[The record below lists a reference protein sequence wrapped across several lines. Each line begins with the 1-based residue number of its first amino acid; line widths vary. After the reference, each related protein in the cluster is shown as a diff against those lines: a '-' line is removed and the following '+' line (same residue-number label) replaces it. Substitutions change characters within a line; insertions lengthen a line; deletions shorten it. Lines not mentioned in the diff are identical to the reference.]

1 MNNLTWNSTATKAG
15 TATGSS
21 SSYPDSS
28 RLTKDGTNV
37 DEYLEAYKAKRAQ
50 KETVSENSR
59 LTKDGTN
66 VDSYFE
72 EYKARR
78 GARDTEAILSEY
90 ESLAKKYNDSI
101 AGAQAYTSG
110 GWKDASSGEAI
121 LKTYEEL
128 KSGVDSL
135 NRRTSGNEGVKNTLG
150 HGRYYELLREVESMG
165 TSVDSAL
172 GAVKSASES
181 YGRYDSADAYN
192 RAMKLQGMSRETL
205 QSEVDRLSGEMEALL
220 SNPDYKIKSFVSAGP
235 RSGQPLPEGVQS
247 SRNGVAQLT
256 LDGMQK
262 YKELEDQRVE
272 YQTMLNEREYADNAE
287 KYNADPRSLGYSDLM
302 KLLKTAEQEK
312 ESNPG
317 RYEFVKSYYDG
328 LSESELYDLQGLDKI
343 TRLSKAER
351 AKLDKIYELAVALES
366 AVMATGSRFSAEYHM
381 KKKLVENGM
390 DEEEAESLSNHYIRY
405 QNALKRQASQQEYAE
420 RIQSSTGD
428 AYRLNLLTLPA
439 NFIGGISSVLGNVS
453 QYISNEISGK
463 DIPLDPNAGYNKY
476 TNFTSDVRSITQ
488 AEIEKA
494 ADFEIA
500 GVNVAGTLY
509 NTVMSGIDS
518 GLAILAGGAIGSM
531 LSGGG
536 AAASGVS
543 SAMVK
548 KAASATSGLI
558 MGSNAAGQ
566 EIIQSLEKGDS
577 NTKAIARGIGV
588 GLVETLTEKF
598 GVDALF
604 DIAHGKGGV
613 IKKALQSFA
622 SEGTEEV
629 ISNWGTS
636 LVDKLSGEGFRFES
650 LMKQYMEQG
659 YSQSTAAQKA
669 GADILTED
677 AVTFIAG
684 GLTGSVMSVGFAVS
698 STAEAK
704 QYKSMLDSEVNGSGY
719 AAFLQGI
726 NERMGAISEISDEAE
741 LAKAKEAVKN
751 SIRLRQAVI
760 ESAANNVRNTE
771 VLKEYLG
778 EEGFKAEIDHITEQ
792 KRTLDGILSEIE
804 AGTYNVEER
813 AAEAKELVNRYA
825 QESAEGKVKKKAAS
839 YAENLLRQ
847 LGLKNADKTL
857 QHNIE
862 LLETDVKNGVEGA
875 AETLKF
881 TREAL
886 ASVKSY
892 TDKDIA
898 NMLGGTIQHGNTVK
912 VDAAVGVKLDHT
924 MPQNAYAKYDVKTG
938 EISINPYA
946 VATAEAQMRQSSEYS
961 ESNMAKVKVVHEAG
975 HAAAQADSS
984 FVSQMYEVYSRLKAE
999 GIVASYEV
1007 NEGSILDTYKKA
1019 GVIDSYLNTSSA
1031 KAQVQKLVQD
1041 GASTEDATNAVI
1053 DAYMQEE
1060 YVMNFLEYVEKSGG
1074 KLYESL
1080 APEKRNVFVRAVQKI
1095 AEIFRGIAAKIR
1107 GTNVSSAKKME
1118 DMAVRLTEAVQ
1129 RFAADS
1135 LQDANTATESVDSPV
1150 VSNNTTEGENV
1161 ETGNG
1166 TAAQNE
1172 DARWSLSE
1180 IHETVE
1186 EAILNRGQIDEKY
1199 NQKKISRVPER
1210 LAEMV
1215 LEASGGEINI
1225 SDKYIALS
1233 GSEIYHEYK
1242 RHSDSAIE
1250 SSRDQI
1256 AMTQNEITEAIA
1268 AIFDPDIVEG
1278 MFTTKDNPTQRQS
1291 FAYAKKAHGY
1301 YVVAEA
1307 VGGNR
1312 NPNIVPVMII
1322 QVTEAKWN
1330 RYMESGKTIGEMLN
1344 ENDVEMLNALDVEKN
1359 KNNRVIAA
1367 QFVSQETIANTPHSP
1382 RSNKSIAQNAE
1393 NVNSENESVRWSL
1406 NNLSKDD
1413 DAYSRIY
1420 DMRVEVNKLTQ
1431 SIKEF
1436 ESTNDFK
1443 NAMDKL
1449 GESIAN
1455 DDIDNGV
1462 KAYQQW
1468 RIDSGYG
1475 ALVNKRDALRVEL
1488 ENAEKAFNENIA
1500 NKLALEEKAAI
1511 EKSGVSEAEYFR
1523 KQAVKEF
1530 GYTPYY
1536 YDAGYITPNGKMLNF
1551 SGEKGKH
1558 FGSRGQDHRAIGV
1571 IYDDTSGTDA
1581 LNRFMR
1587 DGNIRIMAESPGIDV
1602 STVAEPTKEQYA
1614 TIRRFINEYSDK
1626 GYFNVDLTDE
1636 SGRVIGSLEYEN
1648 RINPARVLNDIKHY
1662 FQTGEIREQSNID
1675 KFRYSISVDSE
1686 GNKLTPEQ
1694 QERFKDSKVRD
1705 ENGNLKVMY
1714 HGTPNGDFTVFQDG
1728 TYFTDNKAYADLYQN
1743 PGASSISVKNGA
1755 SAPKTFEVYLDIKK
1769 PFDISDPA
1777 ARDIYINEYIKGGNA
1792 VGINP
1797 YLSDPTNDPDIRFS
1811 LSNSVEETKD
1821 LMALHNL
1828 HKDEVLKQ
1836 IEMGGLVYPSIAI
1849 TKPSKIAHDDFGDV
1863 TLILNKDA
1871 IDPKNSKYNK
1881 IYSTDAYTPTFPH
1894 ISYEADSDVAD
1905 NIIARVKAQFDNLH
1919 DYYQRSIR
1927 SLKDYTNLNDV
1938 LNRYGG
1944 FSGMVNNYIYD
1955 HGMKQLYLAEKGEAV
1970 PMVIDRT
1977 ETEISD
1983 DLKGLYQTVVDRLGE
1998 DEIRTLNDRGYF
2010 NTLGEARMEWT
2021 KKHLDTLKDIFAEYW
2036 SSDGIMSKEEA
2047 LEIADEQK
2055 LFYWYKE
2062 ATAVLKY
2069 LEDGGLTVV
2078 EKENYDATNANV
2090 DEKIAGSDY
2099 KEWLNALF
2107 DGIEGQSGI
2116 RNNKDIFLPSGKRR
2130 NFKQLHDPVTV
2141 DNVIKAMRKKDQK
2154 GEGAFGIGN
2163 IYGASAKTYDS
2174 IEEAKAHSGE
2184 LGVINQ
2190 DEYDAIKENI
2200 NGRLADI
2207 ARQYANGKDII
2218 DAKNTLVEAVAKYE
2232 SKPQIA
2238 KYLKQYDYVYKY
2250 NDSIADDLIS
2260 LRDYIR
2266 SLPRPYFEAKPQ
2278 RAVGFDEVGVF
2289 VIPRNADVKL
2299 KQELLNRGYSIA
2311 EYDPDV
2317 EGDRQKVVNQFEE
2330 YKFSLSSDA
2339 KYAEQIESLQKLY
2352 DSKKNKNTKAANNI
2366 LRRIER
2372 LKRLS
2377 GNVDADYAKRIAR
2390 LKEDNTFLRAQMKA
2404 GRKTALSPTVLDNL
2418 LRDMRSAWGVSV
2430 EDNQAMKDMFRIVDN
2445 VSNSGKGMSDAVMEH
2460 LRGMAEKL
2468 LSDVYVT
2475 DYQNMRE
2482 NEAFIKHIKSMTLSV
2497 PADNES
2503 DLSGGYGAYRRQN
2516 MKYVKLARNGTPVD
2530 TVYDELCNA
2539 FPGLLDRSVAN
2550 PADQIDEIVA
2560 VMKSLQP
2567 VDVPAYSGMLSDAS
2581 ISFVNDIMAKYE
2593 RGARETY
2600 SAMRD
2605 KKQQKAVDRASTA
2618 YEARIRQIEY
2628 RAAKDAE
2635 EYEAIIDRYQQK
2647 EWGGKMAQSRRDYSK
2662 SVLTNARAIR
2672 AAAVSPNQKKFI
2684 PEAYRESAK
2693 NIAQWLSDVSLFN
2706 GSITMDIANRVTA
2719 DFARLSEL
2727 YGEDFG
2733 SISTMLLDEVNSFA
2747 NSQSE
2752 DHALKA
2758 TYVMRA
2764 AAKLSHLLRRSIVNH
2779 NRIVLDGKK
2788 KSAADTGDALVR
2800 DLNTRKFAE
2809 KEFNTIDVNAKGKI
2823 TAPKRPAARRATRK
2837 ISLEIMDGY
2846 SFLHRMGK
2854 VGDLLFETLRSAQSK
2869 QVMYVNEYVDAL
2881 ERELIRT
2888 KERKDGVKLSNYI
2901 GDKQKTVTITLANNK
2916 PLTMT
2921 AAQAMNVVTL
2931 YEREAGKSHIENGG
2945 VRIVHPQNKT
2955 VSEAIALATGD
2966 VAALRSKLDAEDL
2979 RVMDVMNRFIRE
2991 ECTRWGN
2998 EATLERYGFHRFT
3011 TKEYFPI
3018 TVDRNA
3024 LPSSISA
3031 EQAKDLIQFNVQN
3044 VGFAKTADASAKAPV
3059 LIDSFIDVVNRH
3071 VEGMAT
3077 YAAYLSAEDT
3087 VNRIMSA
3094 PGVRDAMQRS
3104 LGYDS
3109 IKYMNEMMT
3118 DLKGGSR
3125 NKTSILDGF
3134 FNYAASAYKSA
3145 SVSLNPSTVAKQPLS
3160 YIRALAVMD
3169 AKYLI
3174 KGFHMP
3180 RTQKRQDA
3188 YKEMMQYSGIAVK
3201 KELGYSEVGVA
3212 RSVGEQIGYSK
3223 SGITTIPDKAS
3234 ELGMKPAGH
3243 ADKITWEA
3251 LWIACREETLAK
3263 NSGFSMDHEAW
3274 MQATAKRFSEVVA
3287 RTQVVDS
3294 PLDTAPIV
3302 RHGTHAIRS
3311 LLAFQNEP
3319 IKTFNLLMNAI
3330 DDLINTEKGSA
3341 VRRTAAKRLGTVVGV
3356 TIVGWVME
3364 AAVSAAFSTL
3374 RDEDDD
3380 WTVFWEKWGW
3390 NTLSNAIGAV
3400 PILSSFIDIIMEN
3413 WSGYDYTDMAID
3425 VFADIIQNAQDL
3437 CTDIVDLAK
3446 GETSTRQETIIKT
3459 ARDFIESVGTLFKIP
3474 VRSVFRFVGNF
3485 GKFIFHA
3492 TDWYE
3497 AEFWWQ
3503 SICYNPA
3510 SDDAREKHEFNS
3522 LLADA
3527 YRNDREA
3534 YEWMYA
3540 RLRWAG
3546 LSHDKIIGGIRK
3558 DYVAHGEEQYAD
3570 VDLSKFEPGSDPWYT
3585 GLKAMFNRKISDP
3598 KATEDEITRL
3608 YLATGKTEVLPS
3620 NIKNTEEV
3628 DVDAFMEMRDYY
3640 GETLYEILNAMRQY
3654 KGYKEADNEKKA
3666 FWVQRAKDY
3675 AVSVARWHVNNSY
3688 NLGDD
3693 AKWIEEMKNER
3704 PADVAKYIVDN
3715 RKGQGW

>member
-1 MNNLTWNSTATKAG
+1 MNNLTWNSKATKAG

-21 SSYPDSS
+21 SSASASS

-205 QSEVDRLSGEMEALL
+205 QSEVDRLSGEMDALL

-247 SRNGVAQLT
+247 SRNSVAQLT

-312 ESNPG
+312 ASDPG

-351 AKLDKIYELAVALES
+351 AKLDKIYELAFALES
-366 AVMATGSRFSAEYHM
+366 AGMATGSRFSAEYHM

-428 AYRLNLLTLPA
+428 AFRLNLLTLPA

-518 GLAILAGGAIGSM
+518 GLAILAGGAIGGAV
-531 LSGGG
+531 GGG
-536 AAASGVS
+536 AATASGVS
-543 SAMVK
+543 STVAENT
-548 KAASATSGLI
+548 AAVVSGLI

-577 NTKAIARGIGV
+577 DIKALARGIAV
-588 GLVETLTEKF
+588 GTVENITEKF

-622 SEGTEEV
+622 SEGTQEV

-636 LVDKLSGEGFRFES
+636 LVDKLSGEGFRFEV
-650 LMKQYMEQG
+650 LMKRYMEQG
-659 YSQSTAAQKA
+659 YSQPTAAQKA

-719 AAFLQGI
+719 AAFMQGI

-741 LAKAKEAVKN
+741 QAKAKEAVEN

-760 ESAANNVRNTE
+760 ESASNNVRNTE

-825 QESAEGKVKKKAAS
+825 EETAEGKLKKKATS

-862 LLETDVKNGVEGA
+862 LLETDVKNGVKGA

-898 NMLGGTIQHGNTVK
+898 NMLGGTVQGGDKVK

-1007 NEGSILDTYKKA
+1007 NERSILDTYKKA

-1107 GTNVSSAKKME
+1107 GTNVSSAQKME

-1129 RFAADS
+1129 RFAATS
-1135 LQDANTATESVDSPV
+1135 LQDANTATESVDSSV

-1172 DARWSLSE
+1172 DARWSLRE
-1180 IHETVE
+1180 IYETVE

-1382 RSNKSIAQNAE
+1382 RSNNSIAQNAE
-1393 NVNSENESVRWSL
+1393 NVNSENEDARWSL
-1406 NNLSKDD
+1406 NNLSKDAAIHYDDKNRASDVVKDLGLQLPAIFKDIQDSDVIVRDIGVNVNKGIENVTQSQQFKRWFGDWQNDPENASKVVDADGTPKVMYHGTSAEFNVFDASKNKNIVLGNGHYFGENVDAVKNNYAAGKDGRVIEVYLSIKNPFVVRDSQFSSIDDMPRIVGTVLNEENVSVEDIQNILKRHGHDGIQYVSSKAGNDIWVAFDSEQIKSATDNIGTFDGSNPDIRYSLDTDINERYALNNSNKDD

-1614 TIRRFINEYSDK
+1614 TIRKFINEYAGK
-1626 GYFNVDLTDE
+1626 EYFNVDLSDE

-1648 RINPARVLNDIKHY
+1648 HINSTRILNDIKHY
-1662 FQTGEIREQSNID
+1662 FQTGEIREQSNAD
-1675 KFRYSISVDSE
+1675 KFRYS
-1686 GNKLTPEQ
+1686 L
-1694 QERFKDSKVRD
+1694 
-1705 ENGNLKVMY
+1705 
-1714 HGTPNGDFTVFQDG
+1714 
-1728 TYFTDNKAYADLYQN
+1728 
-1743 PGASSISVKNGA
+1743 
-1755 SAPKTFEVYLDIKK
+1755 
-1769 PFDISDPA
+1769 
-1777 ARDIYINEYIKGGNA
+1777 
-1792 VGINP
+1792 VGE
-1797 YLSDPTNDPDIRFS
+1797 TN
-1811 LSNSVEETKD
+1811 
-1821 LMALHNL
+1821 
-1828 HKDEVLKQ
+1828 
-1836 IEMGGLVYPSIAI
+1836 
-1849 TKPSKIAHDDFGDV
+1849 
-1863 TLILNKDA
+1863 
-1871 IDPKNSKYNK
+1871 
-1881 IYSTDAYTPTFPH
+1881 
-1894 ISYEADSDVAD
+1894 
-1905 NIIARVKAQFDNLH
+1905 
-1919 DYYQRSIR
+1919 
-1927 SLKDYTNLNDV
+1927 
-1938 LNRYGG
+1938 
-1944 FSGMVNNYIYD
+1944 
-1955 HGMKQLYLAEKGEAV
+1955 
-1970 PMVIDRT
+1970 
-1977 ETEISD
+1977 
-1983 DLKGLYQTVVDRLGE
+1983 
-1998 DEIRTLNDRGYF
+1998 
-2010 NTLGEARMEWT
+2010 
-2021 KKHLDTLKDIFAEYW
+2021 
-2036 SSDGIMSKEEA
+2036 
-2047 LEIADEQK
+2047 
-2055 LFYWYKE
+2055 
-2062 ATAVLKY
+2062 
-2069 LEDGGLTVV
+2069 
-2078 EKENYDATNANV
+2078 
-2090 DEKIAGSDY
+2090 
-2099 KEWLNALF
+2099 
-2107 DGIEGQSGI
+2107 DGIEIYETSEEVLRLPWHERKKRYLSYVQDKYRGRTAKFVRNGHAYYAEFD
-2116 RNNKDIFLPSGKRR
+2116 RNNASKAVYGDRRSDATGRDALINTGADGSIF
-2130 NFKQLHDPVTV
+2130 
-2141 DNVIKAMRKKDQK
+2141 
-2154 GEGAFGIGN
+2154 E
-2163 IYGASAKTYDS
+2163 
-2174 IEEAKAHSGE
+2174 
-2184 LGVINQ
+2184 
-2190 DEYDAIKENI
+2190 
-2200 NGRLADI
+2200 
-2207 ARQYANGKDII
+2207 
-2218 DAKNTLVEAVAKYE
+2218 LVENSHYAGSSTDYKNHSNTDYFDYFVKTV
-2232 SKPQIA
+2232 QI
-2238 KYLKQYDYVYKY
+2238 
-2250 NDSIADDLIS
+2250 DD
-2260 LRDYIR
+2260 
-2266 SLPRPYFEAKPQ
+2266 K
-2278 RAVGFDEVGVF
+2278 VFD
-2289 VIPRNADVKL
+2289 ILADVKKQYHADGEYVYTLRLVENKTIKASPIQRGQALL
-2299 KQELLNRGYSIA
+2299 KNSGNALIDDAIVAQGEEA
-2311 EYDPDV
+2311 
-2317 EGDRQKVVNQFEE
+2317 VNTSDEDSRL
-2330 YKFSLSSDA
+2330 SLSS
-2339 KYAEQIESLQKLY
+2339 
-2352 DSKKNKNTKAANNI
+2352 AAD
-2366 LRRIER
+2366 E
-2372 LKRLS
+2372 
-2377 GNVDADYAKRIAR
+2377 KRIAR

-2418 LRDMRSAWGVSV
+2418 LREMRSAWGVSG

-2468 LSDVYVT
+2468 LSNVYVT
-2475 DYQNMRE
+2475 DDQNMRE

-2647 EWGGKMAQSRRDYSK
+2647 EWDGKMAQSRRDYSK

-2809 KEFNTIDVNAKGKI
+2809 KEFNTLEASG
-2823 TAPKRPAARRATRK
+2823 ALERAAGNVRRGLKA
-2837 ISLEIMDGY
+2837 ISLNTMDGY

-2854 VGDLLFETLRSAQSK
+2854 VGDMLYDTLRAAQSK
-2869 QVMYVNEYVDAL
+2869 QVLYVKEYVDLLNDQLVYNKKTNA
-2881 ERELIRT
+2881 
-2888 KERKDGVKLSNYI
+2888 DGVDLSVYT
-2901 GDKQKTVTITLANNK
+2901 GNK
-2916 PLTMT
+2916 PKMVEFTMANGAKMRMT
-2921 AAQAMNVVTL
+2921 AVQAMNIVSA
-2931 YEREAGKSHIENGG
+2931 YERAAGKEHIENGG
-2945 VRIVHPQNKT
+2945 VRLWDGEKKAYSRAFSLT
-2955 VSEAIALATGD
+2955 ATD
-2966 VAALRSKLDAEDL
+2966 VAALRSALDTDDL

-2991 ECTRWGN
+2991 DCTKWGN

-3011 TKEYFPI
+3011 TKDYFPLK
-3018 TVDRNA
+3018 VDRNA
-3024 LPSSISA
+3024 IPADMVKGYSVPY
-3031 EQAKDLIQFNVQN
+3031 NVSN
-3044 VGFAKTADASAKAPV
+3044 VGFAKATTEGASAPL

-3077 YAAYLSAEDT
+3077 YAAYLSVEDT

-3104 LGYDS
+3104 LGS
-3109 IKYMNEMMT
+3109 GSVKYMEDLMT
-3118 DLKGGSR
+3118 ALKGGGQSSSF
-3125 NKTSILDGF
+3125 TDSITDWWTKQAGH
-3134 FNYAASAYKSA
+3134 YKSA
-3145 SVSLNPSTVAKQPLS
+3145 AVSYNASTAAKQPLS
-3160 YIRALAVMD
+3160 YIRALAVID
-3169 AKYLI
+3169 QKYLL
-3174 KGFHMP
+3174 KGLHGDGKSAHE
-3180 RTQKRQDA
+3180 Q
-3188 YKEMMQYSGIAVK
+3188 MMQYSGIGVK
-3201 KELGYSEVGVA
+3201 KDMGYSEVGVA
-3212 RSVGEQIGYSK
+3212 KSIGNQIGYEK
-3223 SGITTIPDKAS
+3223 KGLGKVIRDFN
-3234 ELGMKPAGH
+3234 EFGMKGASFM
-3243 ADKITWEA
+3243 DKVTWDA
-3251 LWIACREETLAK
+3251 LWIACREEVLEMNPGIST
-3263 NSGFSMDHEAW
+3263 DHTVW
-3274 MQATAKRFSEVVA
+3274 MEMTAKRFSEVVA

-3294 PLDTAPIV
+3294 PLDSAFKIYRSNNPLV
-3302 RHGTHAIRS
+3302 RN
-3311 LLAFQNEP
+3311 LFAFTNEP
-3319 IKTFNLLMNAI
+3319 MKGFNLIMNSVN
-3330 DDLINTEKGSA
+3330 DLINTEKGSA
-3341 VRRTAAKRLGTVVGV
+3341 AQKRARGALGKVLGV
-3356 TIVGWVME
+3356 SVASWAME
-3364 AAVSAAFSTL
+3364 ALVSSIFRAVRDDDDDPGVVLEEFWPNMKSNMFGAIPYVAQLSDIISDAYNGYDFTDIGISNLVDIVESAKSLSSTL
-3374 RDEDDD
+3374 DNPESKQEKVFKQVRD
-3380 WTVFWEKWGW
+3380 
-3390 NTLSNAIGAV
+3390 L
-3400 PILSSFIDIIMEN
+3400 
-3413 WSGYDYTDMAID
+3413 
-3425 VFADIIQNAQDL
+3425 
-3437 CTDIVDLAK
+3437 
-3446 GETSTRQETIIKT
+3446 
-3459 ARDFIESVGTLFKIP
+3459 IEAVGTFAGIP
-3474 VRSVFRFVGNF
+3474 IRNIDRTLVNATKAYFHLTDNYVGEYNLQKMF
-3485 GKFIFHA
+3485 
-3492 TDWYE
+3492 
-3497 AEFWWQ
+3497 
-3503 SICYNPA
+3503 YNPN
-3510 SDDAREKHEFNS
+3510 SNTAREKHEFNS

-3527 YRNDREA
+3527 YLSGDREA
-3534 YEWMYA
+3534 YEAIANDM
-3540 RLRWAG
+3540 R
-3546 LSHDKIIGGIRK
+3546 
-3558 DYVAHGEEQYAD
+3558 AHGVSTQAIIAGIAKDSFAD
-3570 VDLSKFEPGSDPWYT
+3570 DLANSDSSSLVKFKVGSEPWYI
-3585 GLKAMFNRKISDP
+3585 GMKAIFGRELGAPDG
-3598 KATEDEITRL
+3598 TEKEITRVYTL
-3608 YLATGKTEVLPS
+3608 TGDTNILPKFKDGTYSVNKEERQIDGAAYDTYLTE
-3620 NIKNTEEV
+3620 
-3628 DVDAFMEMRDYY
+3628 Y
-3640 GETLYEILNAMRQY
+3640 GTTLYEVVNAMRNM
-3654 KGYKEADNEKKA
+3654 EAYRRASSAEQAWWITKA
-3666 FWVQRAKDY
+3666 ENYAA
-3675 AVSVARWHVNNSY
+3675 AVSIYHQDKEYNLTSRGKWIGEYAESRAVDVAR
-3688 NLGDD
+3688 
-3693 AKWIEEMKNER
+3693 
-3704 PADVAKYIVDN
+3704 YIVEN
-3715 RKGQGW
+3715 LSR

>member
-1 MNNLTWNSTATKAG
+1 MKNLTWNSTATKAG

-21 SSYPDSS
+21 SSASASS

-66 VDSYFE
+66 VDEYFE
-72 EYKARR
+72 EYKVRR

-90 ESLAKKYNDSI
+90 ERLAKKYNDSI

-110 GWKDASSGEAI
+110 GWKDASSGESI

-135 NRRTSGNEGVKNTLG
+135 TRRTAGSEGVKNTLG
-150 HGRYYELLREVESMG
+150 HGRYYELLRGIESMG
-165 TSVDSAL
+165 ASVNSAL
-172 GAVKSASES
+172 GTVKSASEN

-235 RSGQPLPEGVQS
+235 RSGQPLPSGVQS

-272 YQTMLNEREYADNAE
+272 YQTVLNEREYADKAE

-351 AKLDKIYELAVALES
+351 AKLDKIYELAFALES
-366 AVMATGSRFSAEYHM
+366 AGMATGSRFSAEYHM

-390 DEEEAESLSNHYIRY
+390 DEEEAESLANHYIRY

-420 RIQSSTGD
+420 SVQSSTGD
-428 AYRLNLLTLPA
+428 AFRLNLLTFPA
-439 NFIGGISSVLGNVS
+439 NLIGGISSVLGNVS

-476 TNFTSDVRSITQ
+476 TNFTSDVRSATQ
-488 AEIEKA
+488 SEIEKA

-518 GLAILAGGAIGSM
+518 GLAILAGGAIGGAM
-531 LSGGG
+531 GVLSGAG
-536 AAASGVS
+536 ASATAGAS
-543 SAMVK
+543 SAVVK
-548 KAASATSGLI
+548 RAASATSGLI

-577 NTKAIARGIGV
+577 DIKALARGIAV
-588 GLVETLTEKF
+588 GTVENITEKL

-636 LVDKLSGEGFRFES
+636 LVDKLSGEGFRFET
-650 LMKQYMEQG
+650 LIKQYTDQG
-659 YSQSTAAQKA
+659 YSRETAVQKA

-741 LAKAKEAVKN
+741 QAKAKEAVEN
-751 SIRLRQAVI
+751 SIRLRQTVI

-825 QESAEGKVKKKAAS
+825 QETAEGKVKKKAAS

-898 NMLGGTIQHGNTVK
+898 NMLGGTVQGGDKVK

-938 EISINPYA
+938 EIFINPYA

-1007 NEGSILDTYKKA
+1007 NEGAILDTYKKA

-1107 GTNVSSAKKME
+1107 GTNVSSAQKME
-1118 DMAVRLTEAVQ
+1118 DMAVRLTKAIQ
-1129 RFAADS
+1129 RFAATS
-1135 LQDANTATESVDSPV
+1135 LQDANTATESVDSSV
-1150 VSNNTTEGENV
+1150 VTGNTTEGENV

-1172 DARWSLSE
+1172 DARWSLRE
-1180 IHETVE
+1180 IHEAVE

-1382 RSNKSIAQNAE
+1382 RSNNSIAQNAE

-1406 NNLSKDD
+1406 NNLSKDAAIHYDDKNRASDVVKDLGLQLPAIFKDIQDSDVIVRDIGVNVNKGIENVTQSQQFKRWFGDWQNDPENASKVVNADGTPKVMYHGTSAEFYVFDASKNKNTVLGNGHYFGENVDAVKNNYAAGKDGRVIEVYLSIKNPFVVRDSQFSSIDDMPRIVGTVLNEENVSVEDIQNILKSRGYDGIQYVSSKAGNDIWVAFDSEQIKSATDNIGTFDGSNPDIRYSLDTDINERYALNNSNKDD

-1436 ESTNDFK
+1436 ESTDDFK

-1449 GESIAN
+1449 GEAITN

-1468 RIDSGYG
+1468 RVDSGYG

-1488 ENAEKAFNENIA
+1488 ENAEKAFNENIT
-1500 NKLALEEKAAI
+1500 NKAVQEEKTAI
-1511 EKSGVSEAEYFR
+1511 EKSGLSEAEYFR
-1523 KQAVKEF
+1523 KQAVNEF
-1530 GYTPYY
+1530 GYTPYF
-1536 YDAGYITPNGKMLNF
+1536 YDAGYITSNGKMLNF
-1551 SGEKGKH
+1551 SGEKGRH
-1558 FGSRGQDHRAIGV
+1558 FGSRGEDHRAIGV
-1571 IYDDTSGTDA
+1571 IYAETSGTDA
-1581 LNRFMR
+1581 MNRFMK
-1587 DGNIRIMAESPGIDV
+1587 DGNIRIMAESPGIDI
-1602 STVAEPTKEQYA
+1602 STALEPTKEQYA
-1614 TIRRFINEYSDK
+1614 TIRKFINEYAGK
-1626 GYFNVDLTDE
+1626 EYFNVDLSDE

-1648 RINPARVLNDIKHY
+1648 HINSTRILNDIKHY
-1662 FQTGEIREQSNID
+1662 FQTGEIREQSNAD
-1675 KFRYSISVDSE
+1675 KFRYS
-1686 GNKLTPEQ
+1686 L
-1694 QERFKDSKVRD
+1694 
-1705 ENGNLKVMY
+1705 
-1714 HGTPNGDFTVFQDG
+1714 
-1728 TYFTDNKAYADLYQN
+1728 
-1743 PGASSISVKNGA
+1743 
-1755 SAPKTFEVYLDIKK
+1755 
-1769 PFDISDPA
+1769 
-1777 ARDIYINEYIKGGNA
+1777 
-1792 VGINP
+1792 VGE
-1797 YLSDPTNDPDIRFS
+1797 TN
-1811 LSNSVEETKD
+1811 
-1821 LMALHNL
+1821 
-1828 HKDEVLKQ
+1828 
-1836 IEMGGLVYPSIAI
+1836 
-1849 TKPSKIAHDDFGDV
+1849 
-1863 TLILNKDA
+1863 
-1871 IDPKNSKYNK
+1871 
-1881 IYSTDAYTPTFPH
+1881 
-1894 ISYEADSDVAD
+1894 
-1905 NIIARVKAQFDNLH
+1905 
-1919 DYYQRSIR
+1919 
-1927 SLKDYTNLNDV
+1927 
-1938 LNRYGG
+1938 
-1944 FSGMVNNYIYD
+1944 
-1955 HGMKQLYLAEKGEAV
+1955 
-1970 PMVIDRT
+1970 
-1977 ETEISD
+1977 
-1983 DLKGLYQTVVDRLGE
+1983 
-1998 DEIRTLNDRGYF
+1998 
-2010 NTLGEARMEWT
+2010 
-2021 KKHLDTLKDIFAEYW
+2021 
-2036 SSDGIMSKEEA
+2036 
-2047 LEIADEQK
+2047 
-2055 LFYWYKE
+2055 
-2062 ATAVLKY
+2062 
-2069 LEDGGLTVV
+2069 
-2078 EKENYDATNANV
+2078 
-2090 DEKIAGSDY
+2090 
-2099 KEWLNALF
+2099 
-2107 DGIEGQSGI
+2107 DGIEIYETSEEVLRLPWHERKKRYLSYVQDKYRGRTAKFVRNGHAYYAEFD
-2116 RNNKDIFLPSGKRR
+2116 RNNASKAVYGDRRSDATGRDALINTGADGSIF
-2130 NFKQLHDPVTV
+2130 
-2141 DNVIKAMRKKDQK
+2141 
-2154 GEGAFGIGN
+2154 E
-2163 IYGASAKTYDS
+2163 
-2174 IEEAKAHSGE
+2174 
-2184 LGVINQ
+2184 
-2190 DEYDAIKENI
+2190 
-2200 NGRLADI
+2200 
-2207 ARQYANGKDII
+2207 
-2218 DAKNTLVEAVAKYE
+2218 LVENSHYAGSSTDYKNHSNTDYFDYFVKTV
-2232 SKPQIA
+2232 QI
-2238 KYLKQYDYVYKY
+2238 
-2250 NDSIADDLIS
+2250 DD
-2260 LRDYIR
+2260 
-2266 SLPRPYFEAKPQ
+2266 K
-2278 RAVGFDEVGVF
+2278 VFD
-2289 VIPRNADVKL
+2289 ILADVKKQYHADGGYVYTLRLVENKTIKASPIQRGQALL
-2299 KQELLNRGYSIA
+2299 KNSGNALIDDAIVAQGEEAVNTSDEDSRLSLSSAAEDVRLSLITAEMSDGERAGILRGKSITNPPVA
-2311 EYDPDV
+2311 SSV
-2317 EGDRQKVVNQFEE
+2317 
-2330 YKFSLSSDA
+2330 LSSDA
-2339 KYAEQIESLQKLY
+2339 AEASGISVWDDIDRRFGKEKRAIIKKLAHEFGVFKGYENADIDLSFEFSVNNFRESYSKQGHTYKQFAKMLSVFDGVVDKAVGIEAHVRDNYKPDPTLKNVYVLMSAFEDGENIVPVKLEVKEFR
-2352 DSKKNKNTKAANNI
+2352 DKKNTLYVAVSLDVIKKTEVWKQGNTASSVTQNSRSVTISIPDLMRKVNPGEVNFTKYFPREILTKEQAEALEKAGDMRYSIA
-2366 LRRIER
+2366 
-2372 LKRLS
+2372 S
-2377 GNVDADYAKRIAR
+2377 ADEVARIAR

-2404 GRKTALSPTVLDNL
+2404 GRKTALSPVVLDNL

-2445 VSNSGKGMSDAVMEH
+2445 VSNSGKGMSDAVMER

-2475 DYQNMRE
+2475 DDQNMRE
-2482 NEAFIKHIKSMTLSV
+2482 NEVFIKHIKSMTLSV

-2503 DLSGGYGAYRRQN
+2503 DLPGGYAAYRRQN

-2530 TVYDELCNA
+2530 TVYDELCNV
-2539 FPGLLDRSVAN
+2539 FPGLLDRSMAN

-2567 VDVPAYSGMLSDAS
+2567 VELPEYSGRLSDAS

-2647 EWGGKMAQSRRDYSK
+2647 EWDGKMVQSRRDYSK

-2733 SISTMLLDEVNSFA
+2733 SISAMLLDEVNSFA

-2809 KEFNTIDVNAKGKI
+2809 KEFNTMEASG
-2823 TAPKRPAARRATRK
+2823 ALERAAGNVRRGLKA
-2837 ISLEIMDGY
+2837 ISLNTMDGY

-2854 VGDLLFETLRSAQSK
+2854 VGDMLYDTLRAAQSK
-2869 QVMYVNEYVDAL
+2869 QVLYVKEYVDLLNDQLVYNKKTNA
-2881 ERELIRT
+2881 
-2888 KERKDGVKLSNYI
+2888 DGVDLSVYT
-2901 GDKQKTVTITLANNK
+2901 GNK
-2916 PLTMT
+2916 PKMVEVTMANGAKMRMT
-2921 AAQAMNVVTL
+2921 AVQAMNIVSA
-2931 YEREAGKSHIENGG
+2931 YERAAGKEHIENGG
-2945 VRIVHPQNKT
+2945 VRLWDGEKKAYSRAFSLT
-2955 VSEAIALATGD
+2955 ATD
-2966 VAALRSKLDAEDL
+2966 VAALRSALDTDDL
-2979 RVMDVMNRFIRE
+2979 RVMDAMCRFIRE
-2991 ECTRWGN
+2991 DCTKWGN

-3011 TKEYFPI
+3011 TKDYFPLK
-3018 TVDRNA
+3018 VDRNA
-3024 LPSSISA
+3024 IPADMVKGYSVPY
-3031 EQAKDLIQFNVQN
+3031 NVSN
-3044 VGFAKTADASAKAPV
+3044 VGFAKATTEGASAPL

-3104 LGYDS
+3104 LGS
-3109 IKYMNEMMT
+3109 GSVKYMEDLMT
-3118 DLKGGSR
+3118 ALKGGGQSSSF
-3125 NKTSILDGF
+3125 TDSITDWWTKQAGH
-3134 FNYAASAYKSA
+3134 YKSA
-3145 SVSLNPSTVAKQPLS
+3145 AVSYNASTAAKQPLS
-3160 YIRALAVMD
+3160 YIRALAVID
-3169 AKYLI
+3169 QKYLL
-3174 KGFHMP
+3174 KGLHGDGKSAHE
-3180 RTQKRQDA
+3180 Q
-3188 YKEMMQYSGIAVK
+3188 MMQYSGIGVK
-3201 KELGYSEVGVA
+3201 KDMGYSEVGVA
-3212 RSVGEQIGYSK
+3212 KSIGNQIGYEK
-3223 SGITTIPDKAS
+3223 KGLGKVIRDFN
-3234 ELGMKPAGH
+3234 EFGMKGASFM
-3243 ADKITWEA
+3243 DKVTWDA
-3251 LWIACREETLAK
+3251 LWIACREEVLEMNPGIST
-3263 NSGFSMDHEAW
+3263 DHTGW
-3274 MQATAKRFSEVVA
+3274 MEKTAKRFSEVVA

-3294 PLDTAPIV
+3294 PLDSAFKISRSNNPLV
-3302 RHGTHAIRS
+3302 RN
-3311 LLAFQNEP
+3311 LFAFTNEP
-3319 IKTFNLLMNAI
+3319 MKGFNLIMNSVN
-3330 DDLINTEKGSA
+3330 DLINTEKGSA
-3341 VRRTAAKRLGTVVGV
+3341 AQKRARGALGKVLGV
-3356 TIVGWVME
+3356 SVASWAME
-3364 AAVSAAFSTL
+3364 ALVSSIFRAVRDDDDDPGVVLEEFWPNMKSNMFGAIPYVAQLTDIISDAYNGYDFTDIGISNLVDIVESAKSLSSTL
-3374 RDEDDD
+3374 DNPESKQEKVFKQVRD
-3380 WTVFWEKWGW
+3380 
-3390 NTLSNAIGAV
+3390 L
-3400 PILSSFIDIIMEN
+3400 
-3413 WSGYDYTDMAID
+3413 
-3425 VFADIIQNAQDL
+3425 
-3437 CTDIVDLAK
+3437 
-3446 GETSTRQETIIKT
+3446 
-3459 ARDFIESVGTLFKIP
+3459 IEAVGTFAGIP
-3474 VRSVFRFVGNF
+3474 IRNIDRTLVNATKAYFHLTDNYVGEYNLQKMF
-3485 GKFIFHA
+3485 
-3492 TDWYE
+3492 
-3497 AEFWWQ
+3497 
-3503 SICYNPA
+3503 YNPN
-3510 SDDAREKHEFNS
+3510 SNTAREKHEFNS

-3527 YRNDREA
+3527 YLSGDREA
-3534 YEWMYA
+3534 YEAIANDM
-3540 RLRWAG
+3540 R
-3546 LSHDKIIGGIRK
+3546 
-3558 DYVAHGEEQYAD
+3558 AHGVSTQAIIAGIAKDSFAD
-3570 VDLSKFEPGSDPWYT
+3570 DLANSDSSSLVKFKAGSEPWYI
-3585 GLKAMFNRKISDP
+3585 GMKAIFGRELGAPDG
-3598 KATEDEITRL
+3598 TEKEITRVYTL
-3608 YLATGKTEVLPS
+3608 TGDTNILPKFKDGTYSVNKEERQIDGAVYDTYLSEYGSIMYEV
-3620 NIKNTEEV
+3620 V
-3628 DVDAFMEMRDYY
+3628 
-3640 GETLYEILNAMRQY
+3640 NAMRNM
-3654 KGYKEADNEKKA
+3654 EAYRRASSAEQAWWITKA
-3666 FWVQRAKDY
+3666 ENYAA
-3675 AVSVARWHVNNSY
+3675 AVSIYHRDKEYNLTSRGKWIGEYAESRAVDVAR
-3688 NLGDD
+3688 
-3693 AKWIEEMKNER
+3693 
-3704 PADVAKYIVDN
+3704 YIVEN
-3715 RKGQGW
+3715 LSR

>member
-1 MNNLTWNSTATKAG
+1 MKNLTWNSTATKAG

-21 SSYPDSS
+21 SSASASS

-66 VDSYFE
+66 VDEYFE
-72 EYKARR
+72 EYKVRR
-78 GARDTEAILSEY
+78 GAKDTEAILSEY

-110 GWKDASSGEAI
+110 GWKDASSGESI

-128 KSGVDSL
+128 KSAVDSL
-135 NRRTSGNEGVKNTLG
+135 NRRTAGSEGVKNTLG

-165 TSVDSAL
+165 ASVDSAL
-172 GAVKSASES
+172 GAVKSASEN

-235 RSGQPLPEGVQS
+235 RSGQPLPSGVQS

-272 YQTMLNEREYADNAE
+272 YQTVLNEREYADKAE

-312 ESNPG
+312 ESDPG

-351 AKLDKIYELAVALES
+351 AKLDKIYELAFALES
-366 AVMATGSRFSAEYHM
+366 AGMATGSRFSAEYHM

-390 DEEEAESLSNHYIRY
+390 NEEEAESLANHYIRY

-420 RIQSSTGD
+420 SVQSSTGD
-428 AYRLNLLTLPA
+428 AFRLNLLTFPA
-439 NFIGGISSVLGNVS
+439 NLIGGISSVLGNVS

-476 TNFTSDVRSITQ
+476 TNFTTDVRSATQ
-488 AEIEKA
+488 SEIEKA

-518 GLAILAGGAIGSM
+518 GLAILAGGAIGGAM
-531 LSGGG
+531 GVLSGAG
-536 AAASGVS
+536 ASATAGAS
-543 SAMVK
+543 SAVVK
-548 KAASATSGLI
+548 RAASATSGLI

-577 NTKAIARGIGV
+577 DIKALARGIAV
-588 GLVETLTEKF
+588 GTVENITEKF
-598 GVDALF
+598 SVDALF
-604 DIAHGKGGV
+604 DIAHGKGSV
-613 IKKALQSFA
+613 IKKALQSFV

-636 LVDKLSGEGFRFES
+636 LVDYLSGEGFRFES
-650 LMKQYMEQG
+650 LIKQYTDQG
-659 YSQSTAAQKA
+659 YSRETAVQKA
-669 GADILTED
+669 GADIVTED

-684 GLTGSVMSVGFAVS
+684 GLTGAVMSAGFAIYNQ
-698 STAEAK
+698 ARAK
-704 QYKSMLDSEVNGSGY
+704 QYTNYLENDVNGAGY
-719 AAFLQGI
+719 AAFMQGI
-726 NERMGAISEISDEAE
+726 NERMGAVSEISDEAE
-741 LAKAKEAVKN
+741 QAKAKEAVEN

-825 QESAEGKVKKKAAS
+825 QETAEGKVKKKAAS

-857 QHNIE
+857 QHNIG
-862 LLETDVKNGVEGA
+862 LLETDVKNGVKGA

-898 NMLGGTIQHGNTVK
+898 NMLGGTVQGGDKVK
-912 VDAAVGVKLDHT
+912 VDAAVGVKLDHA
-924 MPQNAYAKYDVKTG
+924 MPQNVYAKYDVKTG
-938 EISINPYA
+938 DISINPYA

-1080 APEKRNVFVRAVQKI
+1080 ASEKRNVFVRAVQKI

-1107 GTNVSSAKKME
+1107 GTNVSSAQKME

-1129 RFAADS
+1129 RFAATS
-1135 LQDANTATESVDSPV
+1135 LQDANTATDGVDSSV

-1291 FAYAKKAHGY
+1291 FAYAKKALGY

-1382 RSNKSIAQNAE
+1382 RSDNSIAQNGADVNSENEDVRYSLVGETNDGIEIYETSEEVRALPFSERKKLFTEIMREQYAGRTAKFTRNGHVYYARFDESDISKNVYGDKRSSFRGYRAKINVGADGNIFELVENATYNGSRAEVGKDSAAHKNVQYWDYFVKTVRIDGRYYDITANVRKTDAEEFVYSIQLNESKIKRASPPIGFHEKSVRSGEQRSTNSIAQNAE
-1393 NVNSENESVRWSL
+1393 NVNSENADVRYSLVEYTEHQKQNWKNSKRIVVFDNAEQLEQFIRDSVYDKTMDKKMYFGAIPPDLTQRIKEATGV
-1406 NNLSKDD
+1406 NVENYNLSLGSYEIRKILKDHGDTSTEAFRGQRAVTPDDFSHIVDVVLNPIDIKLSPNTYNGKPAIIFTGNYNGRMNVVAVVSDKRLDLFVQTIYANAKKENLPTPTGEQAPINTPKANSGMVSFDKSIAQGEETVNTSDEDSRLSLSSAAEDRIARMD
-1413 DAYSRIY
+1413 DASRLTYETLGSKSDIKLTKMTVPDY
-1420 DMRVEVNKLTQ
+1420 YGNSDRPARGYVVGAAMNSAHGKKNPKNTAETAFVRNLDTGNDIIVTGATVQHWLQNQNKYNLSAVAAANIGDLVENAVHTNKLT
-1431 SIKEF
+1431 
-1436 ESTNDFK
+1436 
-1443 NAMDKL
+1443 
-1449 GESIAN
+1449 IAS
-1455 DDIDNGV
+1455 NGV
-1462 KAYQQW
+1462 DGDIYFSAGVFEKDLYLCRMLVNA
-1468 RIDSGYG
+1468 SGYVEDLEVKR
-1475 ALVNKRDALRVEL
+1475 ALDAKKEL
-1488 ENAEKAFNENIA
+1488 
-1500 NKLALEEKAAI
+1500 
-1511 EKSGVSEAEYFR
+1511 
-1523 KQAVKEF
+1523 
-1530 GYTPYY
+1530 
-1536 YDAGYITPNGKMLNF
+1536 D
-1551 SGEKGKH
+1551 
-1558 FGSRGQDHRAIGV
+1558 
-1571 IYDDTSGTDA
+1571 
-1581 LNRFMR
+1581 
-1587 DGNIRIMAESPGIDV
+1587 
-1602 STVAEPTKEQYA
+1602 
-1614 TIRRFINEYSDK
+1614 
-1626 GYFNVDLTDE
+1626 
-1636 SGRVIGSLEYEN
+1636 
-1648 RINPARVLNDIKHY
+1648 
-1662 FQTGEIREQSNID
+1662 
-1675 KFRYSISVDSE
+1675 
-1686 GNKLTPEQ
+1686 
-1694 QERFKDSKVRD
+1694 
-1705 ENGNLKVMY
+1705 
-1714 HGTPNGDFTVFQDG
+1714 
-1728 TYFTDNKAYADLYQN
+1728 
-1743 PGASSISVKNGA
+1743 
-1755 SAPKTFEVYLDIKK
+1755 
-1769 PFDISDPA
+1769 
-1777 ARDIYINEYIKGGNA
+1777 
-1792 VGINP
+1792 
-1797 YLSDPTNDPDIRFS
+1797 
-1811 LSNSVEETKD
+1811 
-1821 LMALHNL
+1821 
-1828 HKDEVLKQ
+1828 
-1836 IEMGGLVYPSIAI
+1836 
-1849 TKPSKIAHDDFGDV
+1849 
-1863 TLILNKDA
+1863 
-1871 IDPKNSKYNK
+1871 
-1881 IYSTDAYTPTFPH
+1881 
-1894 ISYEADSDVAD
+1894 ADST
-1905 NIIARVKAQFDNLH
+1905 I
-1919 DYYQRSIR
+1919 
-1927 SLKDYTNLNDV
+1927 
-1938 LNRYGG
+1938 
-1944 FSGMVNNYIYD
+1944 
-1955 HGMKQLYLAEKGEAV
+1955 
-1970 PMVIDRT
+1970 
-1977 ETEISD
+1977 
-1983 DLKGLYQTVVDRLGE
+1983 
-1998 DEIRTLNDRGYF
+1998 
-2010 NTLGEARMEWT
+2010 
-2021 KKHLDTLKDIFAEYW
+2021 
-2036 SSDGIMSKEEA
+2036 
-2047 LEIADEQK
+2047 
-2055 LFYWYKE
+2055 
-2062 ATAVLKY
+2062 
-2069 LEDGGLTVV
+2069 
-2078 EKENYDATNANV
+2078 
-2090 DEKIAGSDY
+2090 
-2099 KEWLNALF
+2099 
-2107 DGIEGQSGI
+2107 
-2116 RNNKDIFLPSGKRR
+2116 
-2130 NFKQLHDPVTV
+2130 
-2141 DNVIKAMRKKDQK
+2141 
-2154 GEGAFGIGN
+2154 
-2163 IYGASAKTYDS
+2163 S
-2174 IEEAKAHSGE
+2174 IEDF
-2184 LGVINQ
+2184 L
-2190 DEYDAIKENI
+2190 
-2200 NGRLADI
+2200 
-2207 ARQYANGKDII
+2207 
-2218 DAKNTLVEAVAKYE
+2218 
-2232 SKPQIA
+2232 QIA
-2238 KYLKQYDYVYKY
+2238 KRYFSDV
-2250 NDSIADDLIS
+2250 
-2260 LRDYIR
+2260 
-2266 SLPRPYFEAKPQ
+2266 LP
-2278 RAVGFDEVGVF
+2278 G
-2289 VIPRNADVKL
+2289 DV
-2299 KQELLNRGYSIA
+2299 
-2311 EYDPDV
+2311 
-2317 EGDRQKVVNQFEE
+2317 
-2330 YKFSLSSDA
+2330 
-2339 KYAEQIESLQKLY
+2339 LQKTDQVRPKTNAPESTKRSP
-2352 DSKKNKNTKAANNI
+2352 DSNSD
-2366 LRRIER
+2366 E
-2372 LKRLS
+2372 
-2377 GNVDADYAKRIAR
+2377 KRIAR

-2404 GRKTALSPTVLDNL
+2404 GRKTALSPAVLDNL
-2418 LRDMRSAWGVSV
+2418 LRDMRSEWGVSV

-2445 VSNSGKGMSDAVMEH
+2445 VSNSGKGMSDAVMER

-2475 DYQNMRE
+2475 DDQNMRE

-2530 TVYDELCNA
+2530 TVYDELCNV

-2567 VDVPAYSGMLSDAS
+2567 VEVPAYSGMLSDAS

-2647 EWGGKMAQSRRDYSK
+2647 EWDGKMAQSRRDYSK

-2809 KEFNTIDVNAKGKI
+2809 KEFNTMEASG
-2823 TAPKRPAARRATRK
+2823 ALERAAGNVRRGLKA
-2837 ISLEIMDGY
+2837 ISLNTMDGY

-2854 VGDLLFETLRSAQSK
+2854 VGDMLYDTLRAAQSK
-2869 QVMYVNEYVDAL
+2869 QVLYVKEYVDLLNDQLVYNKKTNA
-2881 ERELIRT
+2881 
-2888 KERKDGVKLSNYI
+2888 DGVDLSVYT
-2901 GDKQKTVTITLANNK
+2901 GNK
-2916 PLTMT
+2916 PKMVEVTMANGAKMRMT
-2921 AAQAMNVVTL
+2921 AVQAMNIVSA
-2931 YEREAGKSHIENGG
+2931 YERAAGKEHIENGG
-2945 VRIVHPQNKT
+2945 VRLWDGEKKAYSRAFSLT
-2955 VSEAIALATGD
+2955 ATD
-2966 VAALRSKLDAEDL
+2966 VAALRSALDTDDL

-2991 ECTRWGN
+2991 DCTKWGN

-3011 TKEYFPI
+3011 TKDYFPLK
-3018 TVDRNA
+3018 VDRNA
-3024 LPSSISA
+3024 IPADMVKGYSVPY
-3031 EQAKDLIQFNVQN
+3031 NVSN
-3044 VGFAKTADASAKAPV
+3044 VGFAKATTEGASAPL

-3104 LGYDS
+3104 LGS
-3109 IKYMNEMMT
+3109 GSVKYMEDLMT
-3118 DLKGGSR
+3118 ALKGGGQSSSF
-3125 NKTSILDGF
+3125 TDSITDWWTKQAGH
-3134 FNYAASAYKSA
+3134 YKSA
-3145 SVSLNPSTVAKQPLS
+3145 AVSYNASTAAKQPLS
-3160 YIRALAVMD
+3160 YIRALAVID
-3169 AKYLI
+3169 QKYLL
-3174 KGFHMP
+3174 KGLHGDGKSAHE
-3180 RTQKRQDA
+3180 Q
-3188 YKEMMQYSGIAVK
+3188 MMQYSGIGVK
-3201 KELGYSEVGVA
+3201 KDMGYSEVGVA
-3212 RSVGEQIGYSK
+3212 KSIGNQIGYEK
-3223 SGITTIPDKAS
+3223 KGLGKVIRDFN
-3234 ELGMKPAGH
+3234 EFGMKGASFM
-3243 ADKITWEA
+3243 DKVTWDA
-3251 LWIACREETLAK
+3251 LWIACREEVLEMNPGIST
-3263 NSGFSMDHEAW
+3263 DHTVW
-3274 MQATAKRFSEVVA
+3274 MEKTAKRFSEVVA

-3294 PLDTAPIV
+3294 PLDSAFKISRSNNPLV
-3302 RHGTHAIRS
+3302 RN
-3311 LLAFQNEP
+3311 LFAFTNEP
-3319 IKTFNLLMNAI
+3319 MKGFNLIMNSVN
-3330 DDLINTEKGSA
+3330 DLINTEKGSA
-3341 VRRTAAKRLGTVVGV
+3341 AQKRARGALGKVLGV
-3356 TIVGWVME
+3356 SVASWAME
-3364 AAVSAAFSTL
+3364 ALVSSIFRAVRDDDDDPGVVLEEFWPNMKSNMFGAIPYVAQLTDIISDAYNGYDFTDIGISNLVDIVESAKSLSSTL
-3374 RDEDDD
+3374 DNPESKQEKVFKQVRD
-3380 WTVFWEKWGW
+3380 
-3390 NTLSNAIGAV
+3390 L
-3400 PILSSFIDIIMEN
+3400 
-3413 WSGYDYTDMAID
+3413 
-3425 VFADIIQNAQDL
+3425 
-3437 CTDIVDLAK
+3437 
-3446 GETSTRQETIIKT
+3446 
-3459 ARDFIESVGTLFKIP
+3459 IEAVGTFAGIP
-3474 VRSVFRFVGNF
+3474 IRNIDRTLVNATKAYFHLTDNYVGEYNLQ
-3485 GKFIFHA
+3485 KML
-3492 TDWYE
+3492 
-3497 AEFWWQ
+3497 
-3503 SICYNPA
+3503 YNPN
-3510 SDDAREKHEFNS
+3510 SNTAREKHEFNS

-3527 YRNDREA
+3527 YLSGDREA
-3534 YEWMYA
+3534 YEAIANDM
-3540 RLRWAG
+3540 R
-3546 LSHDKIIGGIRK
+3546 
-3558 DYVAHGEEQYAD
+3558 AHGVSTQAIIAGIAKDSFAD
-3570 VDLSKFEPGSDPWYT
+3570 DLANSDSSSLVKFKVGSEPWYI
-3585 GLKAMFNRKISDP
+3585 GMKAIFGRELGAPDG
-3598 KATEDEITRL
+3598 TEKEITRVYTL
-3608 YLATGKTEVLPS
+3608 TGDTNILPKFKDGTYSVNKEERQIDGAAYDAYLTEYGS
-3620 NIKNTEEV
+3620 TMYEV
-3628 DVDAFMEMRDYY
+3628 V
-3640 GETLYEILNAMRQY
+3640 NAMRNM
-3654 KGYKEADNEKKA
+3654 EAYRRASSAEQAWWITKA
-3666 FWVQRAKDY
+3666 ENYAA
-3675 AVSVARWHVNNSY
+3675 AVSIYHRDKEYNLTSRGKWIGEYAESRAVDVAR
-3688 NLGDD
+3688 
-3693 AKWIEEMKNER
+3693 
-3704 PADVAKYIVDN
+3704 YIVEN
-3715 RKGQGW
+3715 LSR

>member
-1 MNNLTWNSTATKAG
+1 MNNLTWNSKATKAG

-21 SSYPDSS
+21 SSASASS

-247 SRNGVAQLT
+247 SRNSVAQLT

-312 ESNPG
+312 ASNPG

-328 LSESELYDLQGLDKI
+328 LSESELYDLQGLDAI
-343 TRLSKAER
+343 ARLSKTER
-351 AKLDKIYELAVALES
+351 AKLHKIYELAFALES
-366 AVMATGSRFSAEYHM
+366 AGMATGSRFNAEYHM

-420 RIQSSTGD
+420 SIQSSTGD
-428 AYRLNLLTLPA
+428 AFRLNLLTLPA

-509 NTVMSGIDS
+509 NTVMSGLDS
-518 GLAILAGGAIGSM
+518 GLAILAGGAIGGAV
-531 LSGGG
+531 GGG
-536 AAASGVS
+536 AAAASGVS
-543 SAMVK
+543 STVAQNT
-548 KAASATSGLI
+548 AAVVSGLI

-577 NTKAIARGIGV
+577 NTKALARGIGV
-588 GLVETLTEKF
+588 GLVEMLTEKV
-598 GVDALF
+598 GVDKLI
-604 DIAHGKGGV
+604 DISHGKGSV

-629 ISNWGTS
+629 ISNWGVS
-636 LVDKLSGEGFRFES
+636 LIDKLSGEGFRFES
-650 LMKQYMEQG
+650 LIKQYTDQG
-659 YSQSTAAQKA
+659 YSRETAVQKA

-684 GLTGSVMSVGFAVS
+684 GLTGAVMSAGFAVS

-719 AAFLQGI
+719 AAFMQGI

-741 LAKAKEAVKN
+741 QGKAKEAVEN

-792 KRTLDGILSEIE
+792 KRTLDGILSEID

-825 QESAEGKVKKKAAS
+825 EETAEGKLKKKATS

-898 NMLGGTIQHGNTVK
+898 NMLGGTVQGGDKVK

-946 VATAEAQMRQSSEYS
+946 VATAEAQMRQSGDYS

-1107 GTNVSSAKKME
+1107 GTNVSSAQKME

-1135 LQDANTATESVDSPV
+1135 LQDANTATESVDSSV
-1150 VSNNTTEGENV
+1150 VSNNTTEGESV

-1172 DARWSLSE
+1172 DARWSLVDDVHTKYVRDVDAVLNGTYNSAE
-1180 IHETVE
+1180 PLIIGRTPEV
-1186 EAILNRGQIDEKY
+1186 LNRIGFAELPVVITPNHVYSIAKTEAEAKAEGRYSAHTNYHGLGAQAAKNILKDISDPLMVVMAPDAKN
-1199 NQKKISRVPER
+1199 NQKTRNSAHRVIVITETIIDGRRVISPIEIGANLKMDGQYYDANLVASYYTKGSLKKIISEVIAQENIGNTAIYYGNKKR
-1210 LAEMV
+1210 
-1215 LEASGGEINI
+1215 I
-1225 SDKYIALS
+1225 SDFVKDL
-1233 GSEIYHEYK
+1233 GL
-1242 RHSDSAIE
+1242 
-1250 SSRDQI
+1250 QLP
-1256 AMTQNEITEAIA
+1256 
-1268 AIFDPDIVEG
+1268 AIFNDIQDSDV
-1278 MFTTKDNPTQRQS
+1278 
-1291 FAYAKKAHGY
+1291 
-1301 YVVAEA
+1301 
-1307 VGGNR
+1307 
-1312 NPNIVPVMII
+1312 II
-1322 QVTEAKWN
+1322 
-1330 RYMESGKTIGEMLN
+1330 RDIG
-1344 ENDVEMLNALDVEKN
+1344 
-1359 KNNRVIAA
+1359 
-1367 QFVSQETIANTPHSP
+1367 
-1382 RSNKSIAQNAE
+1382 E
-1393 NVNSENESVRWSL
+1393 NVNKGIENV
-1406 NNLSKDD
+1406 
-1413 DAYSRIY
+1413 
-1420 DMRVEVNKLTQ
+1420 TQ
-1431 SIKEF
+1431 SQQFKRWF
-1436 ESTNDFK
+1436 GDWQNDP
-1443 NAMDKL
+1443 
-1449 GESIAN
+1449 
-1455 DDIDNGV
+1455 
-1462 KAYQQW
+1462 
-1468 RIDSGYG
+1468 
-1475 ALVNKRDALRVEL
+1475 
-1488 ENAEKAFNENIA
+1488 ENA
-1500 NKLALEEKAAI
+1500 
-1511 EKSGVSEAEYFR
+1511 
-1523 KQAVKEF
+1523 
-1530 GYTPYY
+1530 
-1536 YDAGYITPNGKMLNF
+1536 
-1551 SGEKGKH
+1551 
-1558 FGSRGQDHRAIGV
+1558 
-1571 IYDDTSGTDA
+1571 
-1581 LNRFMR
+1581 
-1587 DGNIRIMAESPGIDV
+1587 
-1602 STVAEPTKEQYA
+1602 
-1614 TIRRFINEYSDK
+1614 
-1626 GYFNVDLTDE
+1626 
-1636 SGRVIGSLEYEN
+1636 
-1648 RINPARVLNDIKHY
+1648 
-1662 FQTGEIREQSNID
+1662 
-1675 KFRYSISVDSE
+1675 
-1686 GNKLTPEQ
+1686 
-1694 QERFKDSKVRD
+1694 SKVVNAD
-1705 ENGNLKVMY
+1705 GTPKVMY
-1714 HGTPNGDFTVFQDG
+1714 HGTSAEFNVFDASKNKNIVLGNGHYFGENVDAVKSNYAVGKDGKVIEAYLSIKNPFVVRDSQFSSIDDMPRIVGTVLNEENVSVEDIQNILKRHGHDG
-1728 TYFTDNKAYADLYQN
+1728 IQYVSSKAGNDIWVAFDSEQIKSATDNI
-1743 PGASSISVKNGA
+1743 G
-1755 SAPKTFEVYLDIKK
+1755 TFDG
-1769 PFDISDPA
+1769 S
-1777 ARDIYINEYIKGGNA
+1777 N
-1792 VGINP
+1792 
-1797 YLSDPTNDPDIRFS
+1797 PDIRYS
-1811 LSNSVEETKD
+1811 LVGET
-1821 LMALHNL
+1821 N
-1828 HKDEVLKQ
+1828 
-1836 IEMGGLVYPSIAI
+1836 
-1849 TKPSKIAHDDFGDV
+1849 
-1863 TLILNKDA
+1863 
-1871 IDPKNSKYNK
+1871 
-1881 IYSTDAYTPTFPH
+1881 
-1894 ISYEADSDVAD
+1894 
-1905 NIIARVKAQFDNLH
+1905 
-1919 DYYQRSIR
+1919 
-1927 SLKDYTNLNDV
+1927 
-1938 LNRYGG
+1938 
-1944 FSGMVNNYIYD
+1944 
-1955 HGMKQLYLAEKGEAV
+1955 
-1970 PMVIDRT
+1970 
-1977 ETEISD
+1977 
-1983 DLKGLYQTVVDRLGE
+1983 
-1998 DEIRTLNDRGYF
+1998 
-2010 NTLGEARMEWT
+2010 
-2021 KKHLDTLKDIFAEYW
+2021 
-2036 SSDGIMSKEEA
+2036 
-2047 LEIADEQK
+2047 
-2055 LFYWYKE
+2055 
-2062 ATAVLKY
+2062 
-2069 LEDGGLTVV
+2069 
-2078 EKENYDATNANV
+2078 
-2090 DEKIAGSDY
+2090 
-2099 KEWLNALF
+2099 
-2107 DGIEGQSGI
+2107 DGIEVYETSEEV
-2116 RNNKDIFLPSGKRR
+2116 RALPFSE
-2130 NFKQLHDPVTV
+2130 
-2141 DNVIKAMRKKDQK
+2141 RKKLFTEIMREQYAGRTAKFTRNGHVYYARFDESDISK
-2154 GEGAFGIGN
+2154 NVYGDKRSSFRGYRAKINVGADGN
-2163 IYGASAKTYDS
+2163 IFELVENATYNGSRAEVGKDSAAHENVQYWDYFVKTVRIDGRYYDITANVRKTDAEEFVYSIQLNESKIKRASPPIGFHEKS
-2174 IEEAKAHSGE
+2174 VRSGE
-2184 LGVINQ
+2184 Q
-2190 DEYDAIKENI
+2190 
-2200 NGRLADI
+2200 RS
-2207 ARQYANGKDII
+2207 
-2218 DAKNTLVEAVAKYE
+2218 T
-2232 SKPQIA
+2232 
-2238 KYLKQYDYVYKY
+2238 
-2250 NDSIADDLIS
+2250 DSIAQGE
-2260 LRDYIR
+2260 
-2266 SLPRPYFEAKPQ
+2266 EA
-2278 RAVGFDEVGVF
+2278 VNTSDEYS
-2289 VIPRNADVKL
+2289 KL
-2299 KQELLNRGYSIA
+2299 
-2311 EYDPDV
+2311 
-2317 EGDRQKVVNQFEE
+2317 
-2330 YKFSLSSDA
+2330 SLSS
-2339 KYAEQIESLQKLY
+2339 
-2352 DSKKNKNTKAANNI
+2352 
-2366 LRRIER
+2366 
-2372 LKRLS
+2372 
-2377 GNVDADYAKRIAR
+2377 GADEKRIAR

-2404 GRKTALSPTVLDNL
+2404 GRKTALSPAVLDNL
-2418 LRDMRSAWGVSV
+2418 LREMRSAWGVSV

-2468 LSDVYVT
+2468 LSNVYVT
-2475 DYQNMRE
+2475 DDQNMRE

-2647 EWGGKMAQSRRDYSK
+2647 EWDGKMAQSRRDYSK

-2809 KEFNTIDVNAKGKI
+2809 KEFNTLEASG
-2823 TAPKRPAARRATRK
+2823 ALERAAGNVRRGLKA
-2837 ISLEIMDGY
+2837 ISLNTMDGY

-2854 VGDLLFETLRSAQSK
+2854 VGDMLYDTLRAAQSK
-2869 QVMYVNEYVDAL
+2869 QVLYVKEYVDLLNDQLVYNKKTNA
-2881 ERELIRT
+2881 
-2888 KERKDGVKLSNYI
+2888 DGVDLSVYT
-2901 GDKQKTVTITLANNK
+2901 GNK
-2916 PLTMT
+2916 PKMVEVTMANGAKMRMT
-2921 AAQAMNVVTL
+2921 AVQAMNIVSA
-2931 YEREAGKSHIENGG
+2931 YERAAGKEHIENGG
-2945 VRIVHPQNKT
+2945 VRLWDGEKKAYSRAFSLT
-2955 VSEAIALATGD
+2955 ATD
-2966 VAALRSKLDAEDL
+2966 VAALRSALDTDDL

-2991 ECTRWGN
+2991 DCTKWGN

-3011 TKEYFPI
+3011 TKDYFPLK
-3018 TVDRNA
+3018 VDRNA
-3024 LPSSISA
+3024 IPADMVKGYSVPY
-3031 EQAKDLIQFNVQN
+3031 NVSN
-3044 VGFAKTADASAKAPV
+3044 VGFAKATTEGASAPL

-3104 LGYDS
+3104 LGS
-3109 IKYMNEMMT
+3109 GSVKYMEDLMT
-3118 DLKGGSR
+3118 ALKGGGQSSSF
-3125 NKTSILDGF
+3125 TDSITDWWTKQAGH
-3134 FNYAASAYKSA
+3134 YKSA
-3145 SVSLNPSTVAKQPLS
+3145 AVSYNASTAAKQPLS
-3160 YIRALAVMD
+3160 YIRALAVID
-3169 AKYLI
+3169 QKYLL
-3174 KGFHMP
+3174 KGLHGDGKSAHEQML
-3180 RTQKRQDA
+3180 
-3188 YKEMMQYSGIAVK
+3188 QYSGIGVK
-3201 KELGYSEVGVA
+3201 KDMGYSEVGVA
-3212 RSVGEQIGYSK
+3212 KSIGNQIGYEK
-3223 SGITTIPDKAS
+3223 KGLGKVIRDFN
-3234 ELGMKPAGH
+3234 EFGMKGASFM
-3243 ADKITWEA
+3243 DKVTWDA
-3251 LWIACREETLAK
+3251 LWIACREEVLEMNPGIST
-3263 NSGFSMDHEAW
+3263 DHTVW
-3274 MQATAKRFSEVVA
+3274 MEKTAKRFSEVVA

-3294 PLDTAPIV
+3294 PLDSAFKISRSNNPLV
-3302 RHGTHAIRS
+3302 RN
-3311 LLAFQNEP
+3311 LFAFTNEP
-3319 IKTFNLLMNAI
+3319 MKGFNLIMNSVN
-3330 DDLINTEKGSA
+3330 DLINTEKGSA
-3341 VRRTAAKRLGTVVGV
+3341 AQKRARGALGKVLGV
-3356 TIVGWVME
+3356 SVASWAME
-3364 AAVSAAFSTL
+3364 ALVSSIFRAVRDDDDDPGVVLEEFWPNMKSNMFGAIPYVAQLSDIISDAYNGYDFTDIGISNLVDIVESAKSLSSTL
-3374 RDEDDD
+3374 DNPESKQEKVFKQVRD
-3380 WTVFWEKWGW
+3380 
-3390 NTLSNAIGAV
+3390 L
-3400 PILSSFIDIIMEN
+3400 
-3413 WSGYDYTDMAID
+3413 
-3425 VFADIIQNAQDL
+3425 
-3437 CTDIVDLAK
+3437 
-3446 GETSTRQETIIKT
+3446 
-3459 ARDFIESVGTLFKIP
+3459 IEAVGTFAGIP
-3474 VRSVFRFVGNF
+3474 IRNIDRTLVNATKAYFHLTDNYVGEYNLQKMF
-3485 GKFIFHA
+3485 
-3492 TDWYE
+3492 
-3497 AEFWWQ
+3497 
-3503 SICYNPA
+3503 YNPN
-3510 SDDAREKHEFNS
+3510 SNTAREKHEFNS

-3527 YRNDREA
+3527 YLSGDREA
-3534 YEWMYA
+3534 YEAIANDM
-3540 RLRWAG
+3540 R
-3546 LSHDKIIGGIRK
+3546 
-3558 DYVAHGEEQYAD
+3558 AHGVSTQAIIAGIAKDSFAD
-3570 VDLSKFEPGSDPWYT
+3570 DLANSDSSSLVKFKAGSEPWYI
-3585 GLKAMFNRKISDP
+3585 GMKAIFGRELGAPDG
-3598 KATEDEITRL
+3598 TEKEITRVYTL
-3608 YLATGKTEVLPS
+3608 TGDTNILPKFKDGTYSVNKEARQIDGAAYDAYLTE
-3620 NIKNTEEV
+3620 
-3628 DVDAFMEMRDYY
+3628 Y
-3640 GETLYEILNAMRQY
+3640 GTTLYEVVNAMRNM
-3654 KGYKEADNEKKA
+3654 EAYRRASSAEQAWWITKA
-3666 FWVQRAKDY
+3666 ENYAA
-3675 AVSVARWHVNNSY
+3675 AVSIYHQDKEYNVTSRGKWIGECAESRAVDVAR
-3688 NLGDD
+3688 
-3693 AKWIEEMKNER
+3693 
-3704 PADVAKYIVDN
+3704 YIVEN
-3715 RKGQGW
+3715 LSR

>member
-1 MNNLTWNSTATKAG
+1 MNNLTWNSKATKAG
-15 TATGSS
+15 TAAGSS
-21 SSYPDSS
+21 SSASASS

-247 SRNGVAQLT
+247 SRNSVAQLT

-351 AKLDKIYELAVALES
+351 AKLDKIYELAFALES
-366 AVMATGSRFSAEYHM
+366 AGMATGSRFSAEYHM

-420 RIQSSTGD
+420 SIQSSTGD
-428 AYRLNLLTLPA
+428 AFRLNLLTLPA

-518 GLAILAGGAIGSM
+518 GLAILAGGAIGGAI
-531 LSGGG
+531 GGG
-536 AAASGVS
+536 AATASGVS
-543 SAMVK
+543 STVAENT
-548 KAASATSGLI
+548 AAVVSGLI

-577 NTKAIARGIGV
+577 DIKALARGIAV
-588 GLVETLTEKF
+588 GTVENITEKF

-622 SEGTEEV
+622 SEGTQEV

-636 LVDKLSGEGFRFES
+636 LVDKLSGEGFRFEV
-650 LMKQYMEQG
+650 LMKRYMEQG
-659 YSQSTAAQKA
+659 YSQPTAAQKA

-719 AAFLQGI
+719 AAFMQGI

-741 LAKAKEAVKN
+741 QAKAKEAVEN

-825 QESAEGKVKKKAAS
+825 QETAEGKVKKKAAS

-862 LLETDVKNGVEGA
+862 LLETDVKNGVKGA

-898 NMLGGTIQHGNTVK
+898 NMLGGTVQGGDKVK

-1107 GTNVSSAKKME
+1107 GTNVSSAQKME
-1118 DMAVRLTEAVQ
+1118 DMAVRLTKAVQ

-1135 LQDANTATESVDSPV
+1135 LQDANTATESVDSSV
-1150 VSNNTTEGENV
+1150 VSNNTTEGESV

-1172 DARWSLSE
+1172 DARWSLVDDVHTKYVRDVDAVLNGTYNSAE
-1180 IHETVE
+1180 PLIIGRTPEV
-1186 EAILNRGQIDEKY
+1186 LNRIGFAELPVVITPNHVYSIAKTEAEAKAEGRYSAHTNYHGLGAQAAKNILKDISDPLMVVMAPDAKN
-1199 NQKKISRVPER
+1199 NQKTRNSAHRVIVITETIIDGRRVISPIEIGANLKMDGQYYDANLVASYYTKGSLKKIISEVIAQENIGNTAIYYGNKKR
-1210 LAEMV
+1210 
-1215 LEASGGEINI
+1215 I
-1225 SDKYIALS
+1225 SDFVKDL
-1233 GSEIYHEYK
+1233 GL
-1242 RHSDSAIE
+1242 
-1250 SSRDQI
+1250 QLP
-1256 AMTQNEITEAIA
+1256 
-1268 AIFDPDIVEG
+1268 AIFNDIQDSDV
-1278 MFTTKDNPTQRQS
+1278 
-1291 FAYAKKAHGY
+1291 
-1301 YVVAEA
+1301 
-1307 VGGNR
+1307 
-1312 NPNIVPVMII
+1312 II
-1322 QVTEAKWN
+1322 
-1330 RYMESGKTIGEMLN
+1330 RDIGEN
-1344 ENDVEMLNALDVEKN
+1344 VNKGIENVTQSQQFKRWFGDWQNDPENASKVVNADGTPKVMYHGTSAEFYVFDASKN
-1359 KNNRVIAA
+1359 KNTVLGNGHYFGENVDAVKNNYAAGKDGRVIEVYLSIKNPFVVRDS
-1367 QFVSQETIANTPHSP
+1367 QFSSIDDMP
-1382 RSNKSIAQNAE
+1382 RIVGTVLNEE
-1393 NVNSENESVRWSL
+1393 NVSVEDIQNILKRHGHDGIQYVSSKAGNDIWVAFDSEQIKSATDNIGAFDGSNPDIRYSLDTDINERYAL
-1406 NNLSKDD
+1406 NNSNKDD

-1571 IYDDTSGTDA
+1571 IYADTSGTDA

-1614 TIRRFINEYSDK
+1614 TIRKFINEYAGK
-1626 GYFNVDLTDE
+1626 EYFNVDLSDE

-1648 RINPARVLNDIKHY
+1648 HINSTRILNDIKHY
-1662 FQTGEIREQSNID
+1662 FQTGEIREQSNAD
-1675 KFRYSISVDSE
+1675 KFRYS
-1686 GNKLTPEQ
+1686 L
-1694 QERFKDSKVRD
+1694 
-1705 ENGNLKVMY
+1705 
-1714 HGTPNGDFTVFQDG
+1714 
-1728 TYFTDNKAYADLYQN
+1728 
-1743 PGASSISVKNGA
+1743 
-1755 SAPKTFEVYLDIKK
+1755 
-1769 PFDISDPA
+1769 
-1777 ARDIYINEYIKGGNA
+1777 
-1792 VGINP
+1792 VGE
-1797 YLSDPTNDPDIRFS
+1797 TN
-1811 LSNSVEETKD
+1811 
-1821 LMALHNL
+1821 
-1828 HKDEVLKQ
+1828 
-1836 IEMGGLVYPSIAI
+1836 
-1849 TKPSKIAHDDFGDV
+1849 
-1863 TLILNKDA
+1863 
-1871 IDPKNSKYNK
+1871 
-1881 IYSTDAYTPTFPH
+1881 
-1894 ISYEADSDVAD
+1894 
-1905 NIIARVKAQFDNLH
+1905 
-1919 DYYQRSIR
+1919 
-1927 SLKDYTNLNDV
+1927 
-1938 LNRYGG
+1938 
-1944 FSGMVNNYIYD
+1944 
-1955 HGMKQLYLAEKGEAV
+1955 
-1970 PMVIDRT
+1970 
-1977 ETEISD
+1977 
-1983 DLKGLYQTVVDRLGE
+1983 
-1998 DEIRTLNDRGYF
+1998 
-2010 NTLGEARMEWT
+2010 
-2021 KKHLDTLKDIFAEYW
+2021 
-2036 SSDGIMSKEEA
+2036 
-2047 LEIADEQK
+2047 
-2055 LFYWYKE
+2055 
-2062 ATAVLKY
+2062 
-2069 LEDGGLTVV
+2069 
-2078 EKENYDATNANV
+2078 
-2090 DEKIAGSDY
+2090 
-2099 KEWLNALF
+2099 
-2107 DGIEGQSGI
+2107 DGIEIYETSEEVLRLPWHERKKRYLSYVQDKYRGRTAKFVRNGHAYYAGFD
-2116 RNNKDIFLPSGKRR
+2116 RNNASKAVYGDRRSDATGRDALINTGADGSIF
-2130 NFKQLHDPVTV
+2130 
-2141 DNVIKAMRKKDQK
+2141 
-2154 GEGAFGIGN
+2154 E
-2163 IYGASAKTYDS
+2163 
-2174 IEEAKAHSGE
+2174 
-2184 LGVINQ
+2184 
-2190 DEYDAIKENI
+2190 
-2200 NGRLADI
+2200 
-2207 ARQYANGKDII
+2207 
-2218 DAKNTLVEAVAKYE
+2218 LVENSHYAGSSTDYKNHSNTDYFDYFVKTV
-2232 SKPQIA
+2232 QI
-2238 KYLKQYDYVYKY
+2238 
-2250 NDSIADDLIS
+2250 DD
-2260 LRDYIR
+2260 
-2266 SLPRPYFEAKPQ
+2266 K
-2278 RAVGFDEVGVF
+2278 VFD
-2289 VIPRNADVKL
+2289 ILADVKKQYHADGEYVYTLRLVENKTIKASPIQRGQALL
-2299 KQELLNRGYSIA
+2299 KNSGNALIDDAIVAQGEEA
-2311 EYDPDV
+2311 
-2317 EGDRQKVVNQFEE
+2317 VNTSDEDSRL
-2330 YKFSLSSDA
+2330 SLSS
-2339 KYAEQIESLQKLY
+2339 
-2352 DSKKNKNTKAANNI
+2352 AAD
-2366 LRRIER
+2366 E
-2372 LKRLS
+2372 
-2377 GNVDADYAKRIAR
+2377 KRIAR

-2418 LRDMRSAWGVSV
+2418 LREMRSAWGVSV

-2468 LSDVYVT
+2468 LSNVYVT
-2475 DYQNMRE
+2475 DDQNMRE

-2800 DLNTRKFAE
+2800 DLNIRKFAE
-2809 KEFNTIDVNAKGKI
+2809 KEFNTLEASG
-2823 TAPKRPAARRATRK
+2823 ALERAAGNVRRGLKA
-2837 ISLEIMDGY
+2837 ISLNTMDGY

-2854 VGDLLFETLRSAQSK
+2854 VGDMLYDTLRAAQSK
-2869 QVMYVNEYVDAL
+2869 QVLYVKEYVDLLNDQLVYNKKTNA
-2881 ERELIRT
+2881 
-2888 KERKDGVKLSNYI
+2888 DGVDLSVYT
-2901 GDKQKTVTITLANNK
+2901 GNK
-2916 PLTMT
+2916 PKMVEFTMANGAKMRMT
-2921 AAQAMNVVTL
+2921 AVQAMNIVSA
-2931 YEREAGKSHIENGG
+2931 YERAAGKEHIENGG
-2945 VRIVHPQNKT
+2945 VRLWDGEKKAYSRAFSLT
-2955 VSEAIALATGD
+2955 ATD
-2966 VAALRSKLDAEDL
+2966 VAALRSALDTDDL

-2991 ECTRWGN
+2991 DCTKWGN

-3011 TKEYFPI
+3011 TKDYFPLK
-3018 TVDRNA
+3018 VDRNA
-3024 LPSSISA
+3024 IPADMVKGYSVPY
-3031 EQAKDLIQFNVQN
+3031 NVSN
-3044 VGFAKTADASAKAPV
+3044 VGFAKATTEGASAPL

-3104 LGYDS
+3104 LGS
-3109 IKYMNEMMT
+3109 GSVKYMEDLMT
-3118 DLKGGSR
+3118 ALKGGGQSSSF
-3125 NKTSILDGF
+3125 TDSITDWWTKQAGH
-3134 FNYAASAYKSA
+3134 YKSA
-3145 SVSLNPSTVAKQPLS
+3145 AVSYNASTAAKQPLS
-3160 YIRALAVMD
+3160 YIRALAVID
-3169 AKYLI
+3169 QKYLL
-3174 KGFHMP
+3174 KGLHGDGKSAHE
-3180 RTQKRQDA
+3180 Q
-3188 YKEMMQYSGIAVK
+3188 MMQYSGIGVK
-3201 KELGYSEVGVA
+3201 KDMGYSEVGVA
-3212 RSVGEQIGYSK
+3212 KSIGNQIGYEK
-3223 SGITTIPDKAS
+3223 KGLGKVIRDFN
-3234 ELGMKPAGH
+3234 EFGMKGASFM
-3243 ADKITWEA
+3243 DKVTWDA
-3251 LWIACREETLAK
+3251 LWIACREEVLEMNPGIST
-3263 NSGFSMDHEAW
+3263 DHTVW
-3274 MQATAKRFSEVVA
+3274 MEKTAKRFSEVVA

-3294 PLDTAPIV
+3294 PLDSAFKISRSNNPLV
-3302 RHGTHAIRS
+3302 RN
-3311 LLAFQNEP
+3311 LFAFTNEP
-3319 IKTFNLLMNAI
+3319 MKGFNLIMNSVN
-3330 DDLINTEKGSA
+3330 DLINTEKGSA
-3341 VRRTAAKRLGTVVGV
+3341 AQKRARGALGKVLGV
-3356 TIVGWVME
+3356 SVASWAME
-3364 AAVSAAFSTL
+3364 ALVSSIFRAVRDDDDDPGVVLEEFWPNMKSNMFGAIPYVAQLSDIISDAYNGYDFTDIGISNLVDIVESAKSLSSTL
-3374 RDEDDD
+3374 DNPESKQEKVFKQVRD
-3380 WTVFWEKWGW
+3380 
-3390 NTLSNAIGAV
+3390 L
-3400 PILSSFIDIIMEN
+3400 
-3413 WSGYDYTDMAID
+3413 
-3425 VFADIIQNAQDL
+3425 
-3437 CTDIVDLAK
+3437 
-3446 GETSTRQETIIKT
+3446 
-3459 ARDFIESVGTLFKIP
+3459 IEAVGTFAGIP
-3474 VRSVFRFVGNF
+3474 IRNIDRTLVNATKAYFHLTDNYVGEYNLQKMF
-3485 GKFIFHA
+3485 
-3492 TDWYE
+3492 
-3497 AEFWWQ
+3497 
-3503 SICYNPA
+3503 YNPN
-3510 SDDAREKHEFNS
+3510 SNTAREKHEFNS

-3527 YRNDREA
+3527 YLSGDREA
-3534 YEWMYA
+3534 YEAIANDM
-3540 RLRWAG
+3540 R
-3546 LSHDKIIGGIRK
+3546 
-3558 DYVAHGEEQYAD
+3558 AHGVSTQAIIAGIAKDSFAD
-3570 VDLSKFEPGSDPWYT
+3570 DLANSDSSSLVKFKVGSEPWYI
-3585 GLKAMFNRKISDP
+3585 GMKAIFGRELGAPDG
-3598 KATEDEITRL
+3598 TEKEITRVYTL
-3608 YLATGKTEVLPS
+3608 TGDANILPKFKDGTYSVNKEERQIDDAAYDTYLSE
-3620 NIKNTEEV
+3620 
-3628 DVDAFMEMRDYY
+3628 Y
-3640 GETLYEILNAMRQY
+3640 GTTLYEVVNAMRNM
-3654 KGYKEADNEKKA
+3654 EAYRRASSAEQAWWITKA
-3666 FWVQRAKDY
+3666 ENYAA
-3675 AVSVARWHVNNSY
+3675 AVSIYHQDKEYNLTSRGKWIGEYAENRAVDVAR
-3688 NLGDD
+3688 
-3693 AKWIEEMKNER
+3693 
-3704 PADVAKYIVDN
+3704 YIVEN
-3715 RKGQGW
+3715 LSR

>member
-1 MNNLTWNSTATKAG
+1 MNNLTWNSKATKAG

-21 SSYPDSS
+21 SSASASS

-328 LSESELYDLQGLDKI
+328 LSESELYDLQGMDEIAKLNK
-343 TRLSKAER
+343 SER
-351 AKLDKIYELAVALES
+351 ANLHRIYEDAAAYERIANMSNSNFL
-366 AVMATGSRFSAEYHM
+366 
-381 KKKLVENGM
+381 GM
-390 DEEEAESLSNHYIRY
+390 DDAEDLMKRELIDRGMDAEQAESLANHYVRY
-405 QNALKRQASQQEYAE
+405 QHALERQEAQKEYTE
-420 RIQSSTGD
+420 QIQSSPFSAGF
-428 AYRLNLLTLPA
+428 LNVVTPFVNLA
-439 NFIGGISSVLGNVS
+439 GGIQSMAGNVGK
-453 QYISNEISGK
+453 YLENAVAGK
-463 DIPLDPNAGYNKY
+463 DTPLDPNAYYNWGS
-476 TNFTSDVRSITQ
+476 NFSSDVRSITQ
-488 AEIEKA
+488 KEIEKA

-509 NTVMSGIDS
+509 NTVMSGLDS
-518 GLAILAGGAIGSM
+518 VLAILAGGAIGGAV
-531 LSGGG
+531 GGG
-536 AAASGVS
+536 AATASGVS
-543 SAMVK
+543 STVAENT
-548 KAASATSGLI
+548 AAVVSGLI

-588 GLVETLTEKF
+588 GLVEMLTEK
-598 GVDALF
+598 VSVERLI
-604 DIAHGKGGV
+604 DISHGKGSV

-629 ISNWGTS
+629 ISNWGVS
-636 LVDKLSGEGFRFES
+636 LIDKLSGEGFRFES
-650 LMKQYMEQG
+650 LIKQYTDQG
-659 YSQSTAAQKA
+659 YSRETAVQKA
-669 GADILTED
+669 GADIVTED

-684 GLTGSVMSVGFAVS
+684 GLTGAVMSAGFAIYNQ
-698 STAEAK
+698 ARAK
-704 QYKSMLDSEVNGSGY
+704 QYTNYLENDVNGAGY
-719 AAFLQGI
+719 AAFMQGI

-741 LAKAKEAVKN
+741 QAKAKEAVEN

-760 ESAANNVRNTE
+760 ESAANNVRNTK

-825 QESAEGKVKKKAAS
+825 QETAEGKVKKKAAS

-862 LLETDVKNGVEGA
+862 LLETDVKNGVKGA

-898 NMLGGTIQHGNTVK
+898 NMLGGTVQGGDKVK

-946 VATAEAQMRQSSEYS
+946 VATAEAQMRQRSEYS
-961 ESNMAKVKVVHEAG
+961 KSNMAKVKVVHEAG

-1019 GVIDSYLNTSSA
+1019 GVIDSYLNTASA

-1060 YVMNFLEYVEKSGG
+1060 YVMNFLEYVEKNGG

-1107 GTNVSSAKKME
+1107 GTNVSSAQKME

-1129 RFAADS
+1129 RVAADS
-1135 LQDANTATESVDSPV
+1135 LQDANTATESVDSSV

-1172 DARWSLSE
+1172 DARWSLVDDVHTKYVRDVDAVLNGTYNSAE
-1180 IHETVE
+1180 PLIIGRTPEV
-1186 EAILNRGQIDEKY
+1186 LNRIGFAELPVVITPNHVYSIAKTEAEAKAEGRYSAHTNYHGLGAQAAKNILKDISDPLMVVMAPDAKN
-1199 NQKKISRVPER
+1199 NQKTRNSAHRVIVITETIIDGRRVISPIEIGANLKMDGQYYDANLVASYYTKGSLKKIISEVIAQENIGNTAIYYGNKKR
-1210 LAEMV
+1210 
-1215 LEASGGEINI
+1215 I
-1225 SDKYIALS
+1225 SDFVKDL
-1233 GSEIYHEYK
+1233 GL
-1242 RHSDSAIE
+1242 
-1250 SSRDQI
+1250 QLP
-1256 AMTQNEITEAIA
+1256 
-1268 AIFDPDIVEG
+1268 AIFNDIQDSDV
-1278 MFTTKDNPTQRQS
+1278 
-1291 FAYAKKAHGY
+1291 
-1301 YVVAEA
+1301 
-1307 VGGNR
+1307 
-1312 NPNIVPVMII
+1312 IV
-1322 QVTEAKWN
+1322 
-1330 RYMESGKTIGEMLN
+1330 RDIGEN
-1344 ENDVEMLNALDVEKN
+1344 VNKGIENVTQSQQFKRWFGDWQNDPENASKVVNADGTPKVMYHGTSAEFNVFDASKN
-1359 KNNRVIAA
+1359 KNTVLGNGHYFGENVDAVKNNYAAGKDGRVIEVYLSIKNPFVVRDS
-1367 QFVSQETIANTPHSP
+1367 QFSSIDDMP
-1382 RSNKSIAQNAE
+1382 RIVGTVLNEE
-1393 NVNSENESVRWSL
+1393 NVSVEDIQNILKRHGHDGIQYVSSKAGNDIWVAFDSEQIKSATDNIGAFDGSNPDIRYSLDTDINERYAL
-1406 NNLSKDD
+1406 NNSNKDD

-1488 ENAEKAFNENIA
+1488 ENAEKAFNENIT
-1500 NKLALEEKAAI
+1500 NKAAQEEKTAI
-1511 EKSGVSEAEYFR
+1511 EKSGLSEAEYFR
-1523 KQAVKEF
+1523 KQAVNEF
-1530 GYTPYY
+1530 GYTPYF
-1536 YDAGYITPNGKMLNF
+1536 YDAGYITSNGKMLNF
-1551 SGEKGKH
+1551 SGEKGRH
-1558 FGSRGQDHRAIGV
+1558 FGSRGEDHRAIGV
-1571 IYDDTSGTDA
+1571 IYAETSGTDA
-1581 LNRFMR
+1581 MNRFMK
-1587 DGNIRIMAESPGIDV
+1587 DGNIRIMAESPGIDI
-1602 STVAEPTKEQYA
+1602 STALEPTKEQYA
-1614 TIRRFINEYSDK
+1614 TIRKFINEYAGK
-1626 GYFNVDLTDE
+1626 EYFNVDLSDE

-1648 RINPARVLNDIKHY
+1648 HINSTRILNDIKHY
-1662 FQTGEIREQSNID
+1662 FQTGEIREQSNAD
-1675 KFRYSISVDSE
+1675 KFRYSLVGETNDGIEIYETSEEVLRLPWHERKKRYLSYVQDKYRGRTAKFVRNGHAYYAEFDRNNASKAVYGDRRSDATGRDALINTGADGSIFELVENSHYAGSSTDYKNHSNTDYFDYFVKTVQIDDKVFDILADVKKQYHADGGYVYTLRLVENKTIKASPIQRGQALLKNSGNALIDDAIVAQGEEAVNTSDEDSRLSLSSAAEDRIARMDDASRLTYETLGSKSDIKLTKMTVPDYYGNSDRPARGYVVGAAMNSAHGKKNPKNTAETAFVRNLDTGNDIIVTGASVQHWLQNQNKYNLSAVAAANIGDLVE
-1686 GNKLTPEQ
+1686 NAVHTNKLTIA
-1694 QERFKDSKVRD
+1694 S
-1705 ENGNLKVMY
+1705 NGVD
-1714 HGTPNGDFTVFQDG
+1714 GDIYFSAGVFE
-1728 TYFTDNKAYADLYQN
+1728 KDLYLCRMLVN
-1743 PGASSISVKNGA
+1743 ASGYVEDLEVKRA
-1755 SAPKTFEVYLDIKK
+1755 LDAKK
-1769 PFDISDPA
+1769 ELD
-1777 ARDIYINEYIKGGNA
+1777 
-1792 VGINP
+1792 
-1797 YLSDPTNDPDIRFS
+1797 
-1811 LSNSVEETKD
+1811 
-1821 LMALHNL
+1821 
-1828 HKDEVLKQ
+1828 
-1836 IEMGGLVYPSIAI
+1836 
-1849 TKPSKIAHDDFGDV
+1849 
-1863 TLILNKDA
+1863 
-1871 IDPKNSKYNK
+1871 
-1881 IYSTDAYTPTFPH
+1881 
-1894 ISYEADSDVAD
+1894 ADST
-1905 NIIARVKAQFDNLH
+1905 I
-1919 DYYQRSIR
+1919 
-1927 SLKDYTNLNDV
+1927 
-1938 LNRYGG
+1938 
-1944 FSGMVNNYIYD
+1944 
-1955 HGMKQLYLAEKGEAV
+1955 
-1970 PMVIDRT
+1970 
-1977 ETEISD
+1977 
-1983 DLKGLYQTVVDRLGE
+1983 
-1998 DEIRTLNDRGYF
+1998 
-2010 NTLGEARMEWT
+2010 
-2021 KKHLDTLKDIFAEYW
+2021 
-2036 SSDGIMSKEEA
+2036 
-2047 LEIADEQK
+2047 
-2055 LFYWYKE
+2055 
-2062 ATAVLKY
+2062 
-2069 LEDGGLTVV
+2069 
-2078 EKENYDATNANV
+2078 
-2090 DEKIAGSDY
+2090 
-2099 KEWLNALF
+2099 
-2107 DGIEGQSGI
+2107 
-2116 RNNKDIFLPSGKRR
+2116 
-2130 NFKQLHDPVTV
+2130 
-2141 DNVIKAMRKKDQK
+2141 
-2154 GEGAFGIGN
+2154 
-2163 IYGASAKTYDS
+2163 S
-2174 IEEAKAHSGE
+2174 IEDF
-2184 LGVINQ
+2184 L
-2190 DEYDAIKENI
+2190 
-2200 NGRLADI
+2200 
-2207 ARQYANGKDII
+2207 
-2218 DAKNTLVEAVAKYE
+2218 
-2232 SKPQIA
+2232 QIA
-2238 KYLKQYDYVYKY
+2238 KRYFSDV
-2250 NDSIADDLIS
+2250 
-2260 LRDYIR
+2260 
-2266 SLPRPYFEAKPQ
+2266 LP
-2278 RAVGFDEVGVF
+2278 G
-2289 VIPRNADVKL
+2289 DV
-2299 KQELLNRGYSIA
+2299 
-2311 EYDPDV
+2311 
-2317 EGDRQKVVNQFEE
+2317 
-2330 YKFSLSSDA
+2330 
-2339 KYAEQIESLQKLY
+2339 LQKTDQVRPKTNAPESTKRSP
-2352 DSKKNKNTKAANNI
+2352 DSNSD
-2366 LRRIER
+2366 E
-2372 LKRLS
+2372 
-2377 GNVDADYAKRIAR
+2377 KRIAR

-2418 LRDMRSAWGVSV
+2418 LREMRSEWGVSV

-2567 VDVPAYSGMLSDAS
+2567 EEVPAYSGVLSDAS

-2618 YEARIRQIEY
+2618 YEARISQIEY

-2635 EYEAIIDRYQQK
+2635 EYEAIIDRYQRK
-2647 EWGGKMAQSRRDYSK
+2647 EWDGKMVQSRRDYSK

-2809 KEFNTIDVNAKGKI
+2809 KEFNTLEASG
-2823 TAPKRPAARRATRK
+2823 ALERAAGNVRRGLKA
-2837 ISLEIMDGY
+2837 ISLNTMDGY

-2854 VGDLLFETLRSAQSK
+2854 VGDMLYDTLRAAQSK
-2869 QVMYVNEYVDAL
+2869 QVLYVKEYVDLLNDQLVYNKKTNA
-2881 ERELIRT
+2881 
-2888 KERKDGVKLSNYI
+2888 DGVDLSVYT
-2901 GDKQKTVTITLANNK
+2901 GNK
-2916 PLTMT
+2916 PKMVEVTMANGAKMRMT
-2921 AAQAMNVVTL
+2921 AVQAMNIVSA
-2931 YEREAGKSHIENGG
+2931 YERAAGKEHIENGG
-2945 VRIVHPQNKT
+2945 VRLWDGEKKAYSRAFSLT
-2955 VSEAIALATGD
+2955 ATD
-2966 VAALRSKLDAEDL
+2966 VAALRSALDTDDL

-2991 ECTRWGN
+2991 DCTKWGN

-3011 TKEYFPI
+3011 TKDYFPLK
-3018 TVDRNA
+3018 VDRNA
-3024 LPSSISA
+3024 IPADMVKGYSVPY
-3031 EQAKDLIQFNVQN
+3031 NVSN
-3044 VGFAKTADASAKAPV
+3044 VGFAKATTEGASAPL

-3104 LGYDS
+3104 LGS
-3109 IKYMNEMMT
+3109 GSVKYMEDLMT
-3118 DLKGGSR
+3118 ALKGGGQYSSF
-3125 NKTSILDGF
+3125 TDSITDWWTKQAGH
-3134 FNYAASAYKSA
+3134 YKSA
-3145 SVSLNPSTVAKQPLS
+3145 AVSYNASTAAKQPLS
-3160 YIRALAVMD
+3160 YIRALAVID
-3169 AKYLI
+3169 QKYLL
-3174 KGFHMP
+3174 KGLHGDGKSAHE
-3180 RTQKRQDA
+3180 Q
-3188 YKEMMQYSGIAVK
+3188 MMQYSGIGVK
-3201 KELGYSEVGVA
+3201 KDMGYSEVGVA
-3212 RSVGEQIGYSK
+3212 KSIGNQIGYEK
-3223 SGITTIPDKAS
+3223 KGLGKVIRDFN
-3234 ELGMKPAGH
+3234 EFGMKGASFM
-3243 ADKITWEA
+3243 DKVTWDA
-3251 LWIACREETLAK
+3251 LWIACREEVLEMNPGIST
-3263 NSGFSMDHEAW
+3263 DHTAW
-3274 MQATAKRFSEVVA
+3274 MEKTAKRFSEVVA

-3294 PLDTAPIV
+3294 PLDSAFKISRSNNPLV
-3302 RHGTHAIRS
+3302 RN
-3311 LLAFQNEP
+3311 LFAFTNEP
-3319 IKTFNLLMNAI
+3319 MKGFNLIMNSVN
-3330 DDLINTEKGSA
+3330 DLINTEKGSA
-3341 VRRTAAKRLGTVVGV
+3341 AQKRARGALGKVLGV
-3356 TIVGWVME
+3356 SVASWAME
-3364 AAVSAAFSTL
+3364 ALVSSIFRAVRDDDDDPGVVLEEFWPNMKSNMFGAIPYVAQLSDIISDAYNGYDFTDIGISNLVDIVESAKSLSSTL
-3374 RDEDDD
+3374 DNPGTKQE
-3380 WTVFWEKWGW
+3380 TVFKQ
-3390 NTLSNAIGAV
+3390 V
-3400 PILSSFIDIIMEN
+3400 R
-3413 WSGYDYTDMAID
+3413 
-3425 VFADIIQNAQDL
+3425 DL
-3437 CTDIVDLAK
+3437 
-3446 GETSTRQETIIKT
+3446 
-3459 ARDFIESVGTLFKIP
+3459 IEAVGTFAGIP
-3474 VRSVFRFVGNF
+3474 IRNIDRTLVNATKAYFHLTDNYVGEYNLQKMF
-3485 GKFIFHA
+3485 
-3492 TDWYE
+3492 
-3497 AEFWWQ
+3497 
-3503 SICYNPA
+3503 YNPN
-3510 SDDAREKHEFNS
+3510 SNTAREKHEFNS

-3527 YRNDREA
+3527 YLSGDREA
-3534 YEWMYA
+3534 YEAIANDM
-3540 RLRWAG
+3540 R
-3546 LSHDKIIGGIRK
+3546 
-3558 DYVAHGEEQYAD
+3558 AHGVSTQAIIAGIAKDSFAD
-3570 VDLSKFEPGSDPWYT
+3570 DLANSDSSSLVKFKVGSEPWYI
-3585 GLKAMFNRKISDP
+3585 GMKAIFGRELGAPDG
-3598 KATEDEITRL
+3598 TEKEITRVYTL
-3608 YLATGKTEVLPS
+3608 TGDANILPKFKDGTYSVNKEERQIDGAAYDTYLSE
-3620 NIKNTEEV
+3620 
-3628 DVDAFMEMRDYY
+3628 Y
-3640 GETLYEILNAMRQY
+3640 GTTLYEVVNAMRNM
-3654 KGYKEADNEKKA
+3654 EAYRRASSAEQAWWITKA
-3666 FWVQRAKDY
+3666 ENYAA
-3675 AVSVARWHVNNSY
+3675 AVSIYHQDKEYNLTSRGKWIGEYAESRAVDVAR
-3688 NLGDD
+3688 
-3693 AKWIEEMKNER
+3693 
-3704 PADVAKYIVDN
+3704 YIVEN
-3715 RKGQGW
+3715 LSR